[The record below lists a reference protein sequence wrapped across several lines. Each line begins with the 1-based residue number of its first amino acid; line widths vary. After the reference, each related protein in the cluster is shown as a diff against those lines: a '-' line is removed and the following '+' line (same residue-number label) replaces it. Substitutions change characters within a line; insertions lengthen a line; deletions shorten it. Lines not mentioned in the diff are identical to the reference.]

1 MKKIKLF
8 DYQEDMVKR
17 VQEAFNHH
25 NAVMVQMPTGT
36 GKTMVLANIVF
47 SFLEKCNHPIW
58 IVAHRRELVSQIK
71 DTLNKFLLNFIFSN
85 HPVPPSKEGSTAFP
99 KPLSPQGTGDVTAR
113 CAEFFESPRP
123 SLAKEGSTSH
133 PSPLSSEERDVTA
146 LRCSEPL
153 RSKVGGPSKVSP
165 DCLSAGALKRA
176 SKVSPDCLCG
186 VNRLAKKEDGTSD
199 ILIEKPSDSSLFTLR
214 SSLIKV
220 VSIQWLSRH
229 YGEMEEKPG
238 LIVIDEAHHA
248 LAETYAEVMNAYP
261 KAKKL
266 GLTATPYRLN
276 GKGFTD
282 LFDTLLCSW
291 SMEKFIAE
299 GRLSLYDYYSIK
311 PDSADQL
318 LIDSLQKRG
327 ADGDY
332 QQKELNEVMDVKPSL
347 ERLCLTIKEYVP
359 GKKGIVYAISIQ
371 HAEHIAEFYREN
383 GIKAVAISSKT
394 PSSLRKELIERFK
407 SSNTSQYFSNHPVPP
422 SKEGVSKITPSIFT
436 IKEGDFSK
444 THPSS
449 LTLKGG
455 STAFPKPLF
464 NSLYDPFG
472 SPSRGQKPQGTG
484 DVTALRCSEPLRSKV
499 GGASKPSPE
508 CLSASALK
516 EAAECLP
523 ECLPECLSA
532 SASKEAA
539 ECLSV
544 GASKEAASSTS
555 SLNSASNTSDEIEVL
570 VSVDLFSE
578 GFDCPDVEFIQLA
591 RPTLSLAKY
600 MQMVGR
606 GLRVTEGKEY
616 CVILDNVGL
625 YKRFGLPSVDRDW
638 QSMFEG
644 RTSLED
650 ILQEACMQV
659 NSHNCRMD
667 VLMDGDEEMM
677 KIINHERQQQIIMD
691 TYGYQIV
698 EDEKGLKGIKDKD
711 GKMILECQYKKID
724 VTNDGFAYC
733 YIRKKV
739 GRKEWIDLR
748 NRLWFA
754 NKPQSVK
761 LMGIDFSTEDGKKL
775 YPRILSKYI
784 DEKTYLTVKT
794 LELQVGTGL
803 SWKHRFIP
811 WDEPNKVYLYKE
823 GEGNSRLYIDE
834 NEQYYVQ
841 KNIGSQLEKVD
852 SREELAGV
860 AQRDKEER
868 KESLEKLKNSY
879 KHYEYYPVDNL
890 YPVKKYLGTAKDTI
904 TIEKDGIWHVE
915 DAQVNESYWVDPVTY
930 RKHYTRPVLF
940 KRGYLNIL
948 REGDW
953 CYVRNIPGLRNRPLR
968 QWEIVADDNL
978 CVINNKYLIE
988 KSEPDQWYKICRR
1001 TDDFT
1006 YFSVLACY
1014 YESELIKDDTEIQIT
1029 QFDGEGL
1036 KMIQEGM
1043 PYTPLVIKTRK
1054 RRRW

>member
-1 MKKIKLF
+1 MKNDIQLF

-17 VQEAFNHH
+17 VQEAFRHH
-25 NAVMVQMPTGT
+25 DSVMVQMPTGT
-36 GKTMVLANIVF
+36 GKTYLLAALVGL
-47 SFLEKCNHPIW
+47 FLKEEVW
-58 IVAHRRELVSQIK
+58 VVAHRRELVSQIK
-71 DTLNKFLLNFIFSN
+71 DTLEKFFS
-85 HPVPPSKEGSTAFP
+85 
-99 KPLSPQGTGDVTAR
+99 
-113 CAEFFESPRP
+113 
-123 SLAKEGSTSH
+123 SLKSTS
-133 PSPLSSEERDVTA
+133 
-146 LRCSEPL
+146 
-153 RSKVGGPSKVSP
+153 
-165 DCLSAGALKRA
+165 
-176 SKVSPDCLCG
+176 
-186 VNRLAKKEDGTSD
+186 
-199 ILIEKPSDSSLFTLR
+199 
-214 SSLIKV
+214 IKV
-220 VSIQWLSRH
+220 ISIQWLSRH

-291 SMEKFIAE
+291 SMERFIAE

-311 PDSADQL
+311 PDSAAQL
-318 LIDSLQKRG
+318 QIDSLQKRG

-347 ERLCLTIKEYVP
+347 KRLCLTIKEYVP

-394 PSSLRKELIERFK
+394 PLAERQELIERFK
-407 SSNTSQYFSNHPVPP
+407 A
-422 SKEGVSKITPSIFT
+422 
-436 IKEGDFSK
+436 
-444 THPSS
+444 SS
-449 LTLKGG
+449 LL
-455 STAFPKPLF
+455 
-464 NSLYDPFG
+464 
-472 SPSRGQKPQGTG
+472 
-484 DVTALRCSEPLRSKV
+484 
-499 GGASKPSPE
+499 
-508 CLSASALK
+508 
-516 EAAECLP
+516 
-523 ECLPECLSA
+523 
-532 SASKEAA
+532 
-539 ECLSV
+539 
-544 GASKEAASSTS
+544 S
-555 SLNSASNTSDEIEVL
+555 SLNSTSDEIEVL

-606 GLRVTEGKEY
+606 GLRVAEGKEY

-659 NSHNCRMD
+659 NGHNCRMD
-667 VLMDGDEEMM
+667 LMMDGDEEMM
-677 KIINHERQQQIIMD
+677 KIISHEHQQRMIID
-691 TYGYQIV
+691 SYGYQIV

-711 GKMILECQYKKID
+711 GKMILDCQYKKIE

-761 LMGIDFSTEDGKKL
+761 LMGIDFCTEDGKKL
-775 YPRILSKYI
+775 YPRIQSKYI

-803 SWKHRFIP
+803 SWKQRFIP
-811 WDEPNKVYLYKE
+811 WDEPNKVYMFKA
-823 GEGNSRLYIDE
+823 GEGNARLYVDE
-834 NEQYYVQ
+834 DEQYYVQ
-841 KNIGSQLEKVD
+841 KNIGSHLEKVD
-852 SREELAGV
+852 SREELAELAELAEF
-860 AQRDKEER
+860 AQKDKEER
-868 KESLEKLKNSY
+868 EKDLEKLKKSC
-879 KHYEYYPVDNL
+879 HD
-890 YPVKKYLGTAKDTI
+890 
-904 TIEKDGIWHVE
+904 
-915 DAQVNESYWVDPVTY
+915 
-930 RKHYTRPVLF
+930 TRPVLF
-940 KRGYLNIL
+940 RRGYLNIL
-948 REGDW
+948 KEGDW
-953 CYVRNIPGLRNRPLR
+953 CFVRNIPGLRNRPLR

-978 CVINNKYLIE
+978 CVIKNTYLIE

-1001 TDDFT
+1001 TDDFS

-1014 YESELIKDDTEIQIT
+1014 YESELIMDDTEIQIT

-1036 KMIQEGM
+1036 KMTQEGM
-1043 PYTPLVIKTRK
+1043 PYTPIVIKTRK
-1054 RRRW
+1054 RRRWL

>member
-1 MKKIKLF
+1 MTMKKIKLF
-8 DYQEDMVKR
+8 DYQEDMVMR
-17 VQEAFNHH
+17 VQEAFKHH
-25 NAVMVQMPTGT
+25 DSVMVQMPTGT
-36 GKTMVLANIVF
+36 GKTYLLAALVGL
-47 SFLEKCNHPIW
+47 FLKEEVW
-58 IVAHRRELVSQIK
+58 VVAHRRELVSQIK
-71 DTLNKFLLNFIFSN
+71 DTLEKFFS
-85 HPVPPSKEGSTAFP
+85 
-99 KPLSPQGTGDVTAR
+99 
-113 CAEFFESPRP
+113 
-123 SLAKEGSTSH
+123 SLKSTS
-133 PSPLSSEERDVTA
+133 
-146 LRCSEPL
+146 
-153 RSKVGGPSKVSP
+153 
-165 DCLSAGALKRA
+165 
-176 SKVSPDCLCG
+176 
-186 VNRLAKKEDGTSD
+186 
-199 ILIEKPSDSSLFTLR
+199 
-214 SSLIKV
+214 IKV
-220 VSIQWLSRH
+220 ISIQWLSRH

-291 SMEKFIAE
+291 SMERFIAE

-311 PDSADQL
+311 PDSAAQL
-318 LIDSLQKRG
+318 QIDSLQKRG

-347 ERLCLTIKEYVP
+347 KRLCLTFKEYVP

-394 PSSLRKELIERFK
+394 PLAERQELIERFK
-407 SSNTSQYFSNHPVPP
+407 A
-422 SKEGVSKITPSIFT
+422 
-436 IKEGDFSK
+436 
-444 THPSS
+444 SS
-449 LTLKGG
+449 LL
-455 STAFPKPLF
+455 
-464 NSLYDPFG
+464 
-472 SPSRGQKPQGTG
+472 
-484 DVTALRCSEPLRSKV
+484 
-499 GGASKPSPE
+499 
-508 CLSASALK
+508 
-516 EAAECLP
+516 
-523 ECLPECLSA
+523 
-532 SASKEAA
+532 
-539 ECLSV
+539 
-544 GASKEAASSTS
+544 S
-555 SLNSASNTSDEIEVL
+555 SLNSTSDEIEVL

-606 GLRVTEGKEY
+606 GLRVAEGKEY

-659 NSHNCRMD
+659 NSHNCRVD

-677 KIINHERQQQIIMD
+677 KIINHDCQQQMIRD

-711 GKMILECQYKKID
+711 GKMILECQYKKIE

-761 LMGIDFSTEDGKKL
+761 LMGIDFCTEDGKKL

-803 SWKHRFIP
+803 SWKQRFIP
-811 WDEPNKVYLYKE
+811 WDEPNKVYMFKA
-823 GEGNSRLYIDE
+823 GEGNARLYVDE
-834 NEQYYVQ
+834 DEQYYVQ
-841 KNIGSQLEKVD
+841 KNIGSHLEKVD
-852 SREELAGV
+852 SREELAELAELAEF
-860 AQRDKEER
+860 AQKDKEER
-868 KESLEKLKNSY
+868 EKDLEKLKKSC
-879 KHYEYYPVDNL
+879 H
-890 YPVKKYLGTAKDTI
+890 DTR
-904 TIEKDGIWHVE
+904 
-915 DAQVNESYWVDPVTY
+915 S
-930 RKHYTRPVLF
+930 VLF
-940 KRGYLNIL
+940 RRGYLNIL
-948 REGDW
+948 KEGDW
-953 CYVRNIPGLRNRPLR
+953 CFVRNIPGLRNRPLR

-978 CVINNKYLIE
+978 CVIKNTYLIE

-1001 TDDFT
+1001 TDDFS

-1014 YESELIKDDTEIQIT
+1014 YESELIMDDTEIQIT

-1036 KMIQEGM
+1036 KMTQEGM
-1043 PYTPLVIKTRK
+1043 PYTPIVIKTRK

>member
-1 MKKIKLF
+1 MTKDIQLF

-17 VQEAFNHH
+17 VQEAFRHH
-25 NAVMVQMPTGT
+25 DSVMVQMPTGT
-36 GKTMVLANIVF
+36 GKTYLLAALVGL
-47 SFLEKCNHPIW
+47 FLKEEVW
-58 IVAHRRELVSQIK
+58 VVAHRRELVSQIK
-71 DTLNKFLLNFIFSN
+71 DTLEKFFS
-85 HPVPPSKEGSTAFP
+85 
-99 KPLSPQGTGDVTAR
+99 
-113 CAEFFESPRP
+113 
-123 SLAKEGSTSH
+123 SLKSTS
-133 PSPLSSEERDVTA
+133 
-146 LRCSEPL
+146 
-153 RSKVGGPSKVSP
+153 
-165 DCLSAGALKRA
+165 
-176 SKVSPDCLCG
+176 
-186 VNRLAKKEDGTSD
+186 
-199 ILIEKPSDSSLFTLR
+199 
-214 SSLIKV
+214 IKV
-220 VSIQWLSRH
+220 ISIQWLSRH

-291 SMEKFIAE
+291 SMERFIAE
-299 GRLSLYDYYSIK
+299 ERLSLYDYYSIK
-311 PDSADQL
+311 PDSAAQL
-318 LIDSLQKRG
+318 QIDSLQKRG

-394 PSSLRKELIERFK
+394 PLAERQELIERFK
-407 SSNTSQYFSNHPVPP
+407 A
-422 SKEGVSKITPSIFT
+422 
-436 IKEGDFSK
+436 
-444 THPSS
+444 SS
-449 LTLKGG
+449 LL
-455 STAFPKPLF
+455 
-464 NSLYDPFG
+464 
-472 SPSRGQKPQGTG
+472 
-484 DVTALRCSEPLRSKV
+484 
-499 GGASKPSPE
+499 
-508 CLSASALK
+508 
-516 EAAECLP
+516 
-523 ECLPECLSA
+523 
-532 SASKEAA
+532 
-539 ECLSV
+539 
-544 GASKEAASSTS
+544 S
-555 SLNSASNTSDEIEVL
+555 SLNSTSDEIEVL

-606 GLRVTEGKEY
+606 GLRVAEGKDY

-659 NSHNCRMD
+659 NGHNCRMD
-667 VLMDGDEEMM
+667 LMMDGDEEMM
-677 KIINHERQQQIIMD
+677 KIISHEHQQRMIID
-691 TYGYQIV
+691 SYGYQIV

-711 GKMILECQYKKID
+711 GKMILDCQYKKIE

-761 LMGIDFSTEDGKKL
+761 LMGIDFCTEDGKKL
-775 YPRILSKYI
+775 YPRIQSKYI

-803 SWKHRFIP
+803 SWKQRFIP
-811 WDEPNKVYLYKE
+811 WDEPNKVYMFKA
-823 GEGNSRLYIDE
+823 GEGNARLYVDE
-834 NEQYYVQ
+834 DEQYYVQ
-841 KNIGSQLEKVD
+841 KNIGSHLEKVD
-852 SREELAGV
+852 SREELAELAELAEF
-860 AQRDKEER
+860 AQKDKEER
-868 KESLEKLKNSY
+868 EKDLEKLKKSC
-879 KHYEYYPVDNL
+879 H
-890 YPVKKYLGTAKDTI
+890 DTR
-904 TIEKDGIWHVE
+904 
-915 DAQVNESYWVDPVTY
+915 S
-930 RKHYTRPVLF
+930 VLF
-940 KRGYLNIL
+940 RRGYLNIL
-948 REGDW
+948 KEGDW
-953 CYVRNIPGLRNRPLR
+953 CFVRNIPGLRNRPLR

-978 CVINNKYLIE
+978 CVIKNTYLIE

-1001 TDDFT
+1001 TDDFS

-1014 YESELIKDDTEIQIT
+1014 YESELIMDDTEIQIT

-1036 KMIQEGM
+1036 KMTQEGM
-1043 PYTPLVIKTRK
+1043 PYTPIVIKTRK

>member
-1 MKKIKLF
+1 MLFEMTMKKIKLF

-17 VQEAFNHH
+17 VQEAFKHH
-25 NAVMVQMPTGT
+25 DAVMVQMPTGT

-47 SFLEKCNHPIW
+47 SFLEKSNNPIW

-71 DTLNKFLLNFIFSN
+71 GTLNKSLLIFSN
-85 HPVPPSKEGSTAFP
+85 HPVPLSKEG
-99 KPLSPQGTGDVTAR
+99 LSKIT
-113 CAEFFESPRP
+113 P
-123 SLAKEGSTSH
+123 SLFTIKEGSTSH
-133 PSPLSSEERDVTA
+133 PAPLTLRGEGGNRPT
-146 LRCSEPL
+146 RCSEPL

-165 DCLSAGALKRA
+165 DCAGWDRLGATCLHLAERVGDGLGATSASSVNPA
-176 SKVSPDCLCG
+176 SDMMP
-186 VNRLAKKEDGTSD
+186 
-199 ILIEKPSDSSLFTLR
+199 
-214 SSLIKV
+214 IKV
-220 VSIQWLSRH
+220 MSIQWLSKH
-229 YGEMEEKPG
+229 YREMEEKPG

-311 PDSADQL
+311 PDSAAQL

-347 ERLCLTIKEYVP
+347 EMLCLTIKKYVP

-394 PSSLRKELIERFK
+394 PLAERQELIERFK
-407 SSNTSQYFSNHPVPP
+407 SS
-422 SKEGVSKITPSIFT
+422 
-436 IKEGDFSK
+436 
-444 THPSS
+444 S
-449 LTLKGG
+449 L
-455 STAFPKPLF
+455 S
-464 NSLYDPFG
+464 
-472 SPSRGQKPQGTG
+472 
-484 DVTALRCSEPLRSKV
+484 
-499 GGASKPSPE
+499 
-508 CLSASALK
+508 
-516 EAAECLP
+516 
-523 ECLPECLSA
+523 
-532 SASKEAA
+532 
-539 ECLSV
+539 
-544 GASKEAASSTS
+544 S
-555 SLNSASNTSDEIEVL
+555 SLNSSSDDIEVL

-606 GLRVTEGKEY
+606 GLRVAEGKEY

-667 VLMDGDEEMM
+667 LVMDGDEEMM
-677 KIINHERQQQIIMD
+677 KIINHERQQQMIMD

-698 EDEKGLKGIKDKD
+698 EDEKGLKGIKDKE
-711 GKMILECQYKKID
+711 GKMILECQYKKIE

-761 LMGIDFSTEDGKKL
+761 LMGIDFCTEDGKKL
-775 YPRILSKYI
+775 YPRIQSKYI

-811 WDEPNKVYLYKE
+811 WDEPNKVYMCQERKDR
-823 GEGNSRLYIDE
+823 SRLYVDE
-834 NEQYYVQ
+834 NKQYFVQ
-841 KNIGSQLEKVD
+841 KNIGSQLVEVNSPEGLAKFAEKD
-852 SREELAGV
+852 KQERENDAET
-860 AQRDKEER
+860 
-868 KESLEKLKNSY
+868 LKNAY
-879 KHYEYYPVDNL
+879 PHYEFYPVDK
-890 YPVKKYLGTAKDTI
+890 VKFHMQIHRNNKCENKI
-904 TIEKDGIWHVE
+904 RIEKDGIWHVE
-915 DAQVNESYWVDPVTY
+915 DDWYHESYWVDPITH

-948 REGDW
+948 KEGDW

-968 QWEIVADDNL
+968 QWEIVADDNI

-1006 YFSVLACY
+1006 YFSVLACF
-1014 YESELIKDDTEIQIT
+1014 YESEHIKDDTEIQIT

-1036 KMIQEGM
+1036 KMTQEGF
-1043 PYTPLVIKTRK
+1043 PYTPLVIKTYK
-1054 RRRW
+1054 RSRWL

>member
-1 MKKIKLF
+1 MLFEMTMKKIKLF

-17 VQEAFNHH
+17 VQEAFKHH
-25 NAVMVQMPTGT
+25 DAVMVQMPTGT
-36 GKTMVLANIVF
+36 GKTYLLAALVGL
-47 SFLEKCNHPIW
+47 FLKEEVW
-58 IVAHRRELVSQIK
+58 VVAHRRELVSQIK
-71 DTLNKFLLNFIFSN
+71 DTL
-85 HPVPPSKEGSTAFP
+85 E
-99 KPLSPQGTGDVTAR
+99 R
-113 CAEFFESPRP
+113 FF
-123 SLAKEGSTSH
+123 
-133 PSPLSSEERDVTA
+133 
-146 LRCSEPL
+146 
-153 RSKVGGPSKVSP
+153 
-165 DCLSAGALKRA
+165 
-176 SKVSPDCLCG
+176 
-186 VNRLAKKEDGTSD
+186 
-199 ILIEKPSDSSLFTLR
+199 SSLKTT
-214 SSLIKV
+214 SIKV
-220 VSIQWLSRH
+220 TSIQWLSKH
-229 YGEMEEKPG
+229 YREMEEKPG

-394 PSSLRKELIERFK
+394 PLAERQELIERFK
-407 SSNTSQYFSNHPVPP
+407 ASSFSSFSEKTVE
-422 SKEGVSKITPSIFT
+422 SSKITPSLFT
-436 IKEGDFSK
+436 IKEDFSK
-444 THPSS
+444 ITPS
-449 LTLKGG
+449 LFTLKEG
-455 STAFPKPLF
+455 STAFPKPL
-464 NSLYDPFG
+464 S
-472 SPSRGQKPQGTG
+472 PQGTG
-484 DVTALRCSEPLRSKV
+484 DVTAPPRCSEPLRSKV
-499 GGASKPSPE
+499 GGPSKVSPDCAGWDRLDDT
-508 CLSASALK
+508 CLQPAGGLGDHLGDRAGDGLGATCLR
-516 EAAECLP
+516 AADRV
-523 ECLPECLSA
+523 A
-532 SASKEAA
+532 D
-539 ECLSV
+539 
-544 GASKEAASSTS
+544 
-555 SLNSASNTSDEIEVL
+555 DEIEVL

-606 GLRVTEGKEY
+606 GLRVAEGKEY

-667 VLMDGDEEMM
+667 LMMDGDEVMM
-677 KIINHERQQQIIMD
+677 KIINHECQQQMIMD

-711 GKMILECQYKKID
+711 GKMILECQYKKIE

-761 LMGIDFSTEDGKKL
+761 LMGIDFCTEDGKKL
-775 YPRILSKYI
+775 YPRIQSKYI
-784 DEKTYLTVKT
+784 DDKTYLTVKT
-794 LELQVGTGL
+794 LQLQVGTGL
-803 SWKHRFIP
+803 SWKHRFVS
-811 WDEPNKVYLYKE
+811 WDDPNKVYMYKE

-852 SREELAGV
+852 SREELAEF
-860 AQRDKEER
+860 AQKDKEER
-868 KESLEKLKNSY
+868 EEGLEKLKNSY
-879 KHYEYYPVDNL
+879 KNYEYYPVDHL
-890 YPVKKYLGTAKDTI
+890 YPIKKYLGTAKDKI
-904 TIEKDGIWHVE
+904 KIEKDGIWHVE
-915 DAQVNESYWVDPVTY
+915 DAQANESFWVDPITH

-940 KRGYLNIL
+940 KRGYLNII

-953 CYVRNIPGLRNRPLR
+953 CYVRNIPGLMNRPLR
-968 QWEIVADDNL
+968 QWEIVVDDNI

-1014 YESELIKDDTEIQIT
+1014 YESEYIKDDTEIQIT

-1036 KMIQEGM
+1036 KMTQEGFT
-1043 PYTPLVIKTRK
+1043 YTPLVIKTYK
-1054 RRRW
+1054 RNRW

>member
-1 MKKIKLF
+1 MKNDIQLF

-17 VQEAFNHH
+17 VQEAFRHH
-25 NAVMVQMPTGT
+25 DSVMVQMPTGT

-47 SFLEKCNHPIW
+47 SFLEKCNNPIW

-71 DTLNKFLLNFIFSN
+71 NTLNKSLFIFSKT
-85 HPVPPSKEGSTAFP
+85 HPSSLTLKGGSTAFP
-99 KPLSPQGTGDVTAR
+99 KPLSPQGTGDVTA
-113 CAEFFESPRP
+113 
-123 SLAKEGSTSH
+123 
-133 PSPLSSEERDVTA
+133 

-153 RSKVGGPSKVSP
+153 RSKVGGASKPSP
-165 DCLSAGALKRA
+165 DCLSASASKEA
-176 SKVSPDCLCG
+176 SKVSPECLSAG
-186 VNRLAKKEDGTSD
+186 A
-199 ILIEKPSDSSLFTLR
+199 
-214 SSLIKV
+214 LIKV
-220 VSIQWLSRH
+220 ISIQWLSRH

-291 SMEKFIAE
+291 SMERFIVE

-311 PDSADQL
+311 PDSAAQL

-394 PSSLRKELIERFK
+394 PLAERQELIERFK
-407 SSNTSQYFSNHPVPP
+407 A
-422 SKEGVSKITPSIFT
+422 
-436 IKEGDFSK
+436 
-444 THPSS
+444 SS
-449 LTLKGG
+449 LL
-455 STAFPKPLF
+455 
-464 NSLYDPFG
+464 
-472 SPSRGQKPQGTG
+472 
-484 DVTALRCSEPLRSKV
+484 
-499 GGASKPSPE
+499 
-508 CLSASALK
+508 
-516 EAAECLP
+516 
-523 ECLPECLSA
+523 
-532 SASKEAA
+532 
-539 ECLSV
+539 
-544 GASKEAASSTS
+544 S
-555 SLNSASNTSDEIEVL
+555 SLNSTSDEIEVL

-606 GLRVTEGKEY
+606 GLRVAAGKDY

-659 NSHNCRMD
+659 NGHNCRMD
-667 VLMDGDEEMM
+667 LMMDGDEEMM
-677 KIINHERQQQIIMD
+677 KIISHERQQRMIMVS
-691 TYGYQIV
+691 YGYQIV

-711 GKMILECQYKKID
+711 GKMILDCQYKKIE

-761 LMGIDFSTEDGKKL
+761 LMGIDFCTEDGKKL
-775 YPRILSKYI
+775 YPRIQSKYI

-803 SWKHRFIP
+803 SWKQRFIP
-811 WDEPNKVYLYKE
+811 WDEPNKVYMFKA
-823 GEGNSRLYIDE
+823 GEGNARLYVDE
-834 NEQYYVQ
+834 DEQYYVQ
-841 KNIGSQLEKVD
+841 KNIGSHLEKVD
-852 SREELAGV
+852 SREELAELAELAEF
-860 AQRDKEER
+860 AQKDKEER
-868 KESLEKLKNSY
+868 EEDLEKLKKSC
-879 KHYEYYPVDNL
+879 HD
-890 YPVKKYLGTAKDTI
+890 
-904 TIEKDGIWHVE
+904 
-915 DAQVNESYWVDPVTY
+915 
-930 RKHYTRPVLF
+930 TRPVLF
-940 KRGYLNIL
+940 RRGYLNIL
-948 REGDW
+948 KEGDW
-953 CYVRNIPGLRNRPLR
+953 CFVRNIPGLRNRPLR
-968 QWEIVADDNL
+968 QWEIVADDNI
-978 CVINNKYLIE
+978 CVIKNTYLIE

-1001 TDDFT
+1001 TDDFS

-1014 YESELIKDDTEIQIT
+1014 YESELIMDDTEIQIT
-1029 QFDGEGL
+1029 QFDGEGV
-1036 KMIQEGM
+1036 KMTQEGM
-1043 PYTPLVIKTRK
+1043 PYTPIVIKTRK
-1054 RRRW
+1054 RRRWL

>member
-1 MKKIKLF
+1 MLFEMTMKKIKLF

-17 VQEAFNHH
+17 VQEAFKHH
-25 NAVMVQMPTGT
+25 DAVMVQMPTGT

-47 SFLEKCNHPIW
+47 SFLEKCNNPIW

-71 DTLNKFLLNFIFSN
+71 ETIFSN
-85 HPVPPSKEGSTAFP
+85 HPVPPSKEGST
-99 KPLSPQGTGDVTAR
+99 
-113 CAEFFESPRP
+113 
-123 SLAKEGSTSH
+123 ST
-133 PSPLSSEERDVTA
+133 PSPSSSEGGDVTA

-153 RSKVGGPSKVSP
+153 RSKVGGASKPSP
-165 DCLSAGALKRA
+165 DCLSAGAL
-176 SKVSPDCLCG
+176 
-186 VNRLAKKEDGTSD
+186 
-199 ILIEKPSDSSLFTLR
+199 
-214 SSLIKV
+214 IKV
-220 VSIQWLSRH
+220 TSIQWLSRH
-229 YGEMEEKPG
+229 YREIKEKPS

-248 LAETYAEVMNAYP
+248 LAETYAEVMNAFP
-261 KAKKL
+261 KAKKM
-266 GLTATPYRLN
+266 GLTATPYRMN

-282 LFDTLLCSW
+282 LFEMLLCSW
-291 SMEKFIAE
+291 NMERFIAE

-332 QQKELNEVMDVKPSL
+332 QQKELNKVMDVRPSL
-347 ERLCLTIKEYVP
+347 ERLYLTIKQYVP

-407 SSNTSQYFSNHPVPP
+407 ASNTSQNLSFSNHPVPL
-422 SKEGVSKITPSIFT
+422 SKEGISSKITPSLFT
-436 IKEGDFSK
+436 LKEGS
-444 THPSS
+444 TSHPGP
-449 LTLKGG
+449 LTLRGEG
-455 STAFPKPLF
+455 ETA
-464 NSLYDPFG
+464 
-472 SPSRGQKPQGTG
+472 PSCR
-484 DVTALRCSEPLRSKV
+484 SEPLRSKD
-499 GGASKPSPE
+499 GGASKPSPD
-508 CLSASALK
+508 CAGWDRLGMS
-516 EAAECLP
+516 
-523 ECLPECLSA
+523 
-532 SASKEAA
+532 
-539 ECLSV
+539 
-544 GASKEAASSTS
+544 GASKPSPDCLCGVNRLDCSLASDDS
-555 SLNSASNTSDEIEVL
+555 IEVL

-606 GLRVTEGKEY
+606 GLRVAEGKAY

-667 VLMDGDEEMM
+667 VLMDGDEKMM
-677 KIINHERQQQIIMD
+677 KIISHERQQQMIMD

-711 GKMILECQYKKID
+711 GKMILECQYKKIE

-733 YIRKKV
+733 YVRKKV

-748 NRLWFA
+748 NRSWFA

-803 SWKHRFIP
+803 SWKHRLIP
-811 WDEPNKVYLYKE
+811 WDEPNKVYMYKE
-823 GEGNSRLYIDE
+823 GEGNARLYVDE
-834 NEQYYVQ
+834 NEQYFVQ
-841 KNIGSQLEKVD
+841 KNIGCQLEKVD
-852 SREELAGV
+852 SREELAEF
-860 AQRDKEER
+860 AKKDKEER
-868 KESLEKLKNSY
+868 KEGLEKLKNSY
-879 KHYEYYPVDNL
+879 KLYEYYPVDNF
-890 YPVKKYLGTAKDTI
+890 YPIKKYLGTAKDNI
-904 TIEKDGIWHVE
+904 RIEKDGIWHVE
-915 DAQVNESYWVDPVTY
+915 DAQSNESFWVDPITH

-948 REGDW
+948 KEGDW
-953 CYVRNIPGLRNRPLR
+953 CYVRNIQRLMNRPLR
-968 QWEIVADDNL
+968 QWEIVADDNI
-978 CVINNKYLIE
+978 CVINNTYLIE

-1036 KMIQEGM
+1036 KMTQGGF
-1043 PYTPLVIKTRK
+1043 PYTPIVIKTRK
-1054 RRRW
+1054 RSRW

>member
-1 MKKIKLF
+1 MTKDIQLF

-17 VQEAFNHH
+17 VQEAFRRHDS
-25 NAVMVQMPTGT
+25 VMVQMPTGT
-36 GKTMVLANIVF
+36 GKTHVLAAIVGL
-47 SFLEKCNHPIW
+47 FLKKNVCV
-58 IVAHRRELVSQIK
+58 VAHRRELVSQIK
-71 DTLNKFLLNFIFSN
+71 DTLARF
-85 HPVPPSKEGSTAFP
+85 FP
-99 KPLSPQGTGDVTAR
+99 DLDPEKIQVT
-113 CAEFFESPRP
+113 
-123 SLAKEGSTSH
+123 
-133 PSPLSSEERDVTA
+133 
-146 LRCSEPL
+146 
-153 RSKVGGPSKVSP
+153 
-165 DCLSAGALKRA
+165 
-176 SKVSPDCLCG
+176 
-186 VNRLAKKEDGTSD
+186 
-199 ILIEKPSDSSLFTLR
+199 
-214 SSLIKV
+214 
-220 VSIQWLSRH
+220 SIQWLSR
-229 YGEMEEKPG
+229 YYREIKEKPS

-248 LAETYAEVMNAYP
+248 LAETYAEVLNAYP
-261 KAKKL
+261 KAKKM
-266 GLTATPYRLN
+266 GLTATPYRMN

-282 LFDTLLCSW
+282 LFDALLCSW
-291 SMEKFIAE
+291 SMERFIAK

-332 QQKELNEVMDVKPSL
+332 QQKELNEVMDVRPSL

-407 SSNTSQYFSNHPVPP
+407 KTNASLSF
-422 SKEGVSKITPSIFT
+422 SKITPSLF
-436 IKEGDFSK
+436 
-444 THPSS
+444 
-449 LTLKGG
+449 TLKEG
-455 STAFPKPLF
+455 STAFPKPL
-464 NSLYDPFG
+464 S
-472 SPSRGQKPQGTG
+472 PQGTG
-484 DVTALRCSEPLRSKV
+484 DVTAPTRRSEPLRSKD
-499 GGASKPSPE
+499 GGPSKVSPDCAGWDRLGAT
-508 CLSASALK
+508 CLHP
-516 EAAECLP
+516 AE
-523 ECLPECLSA
+523 
-532 SASKEAA
+532 KVA
-539 ECLSV
+539 E
-544 GASKEAASSTS
+544 
-555 SLNSASNTSDEIEVL
+555 NEIEVL

-606 GLRVTEGKEY
+606 GLRVAEGKEY

-667 VLMDGDEEMM
+667 VLMDGDEDMM
-677 KIINHERQQQIIMD
+677 KIISHERQQRMIMD
-691 TYGYQIV
+691 SYGYKIV
-698 EDEKGLKGIKDKD
+698 EEEKGLKGIKDKE
-711 GKMILECQYKKID
+711 GKMILECQYKKIE
-724 VTNDGFAYC
+724 VNNDGFAYC

-811 WDEPNKVYLYKE
+811 WDEPNKVYIYKE
-823 GEGNSRLYIDE
+823 GEGNARLYVDE
-834 NEQYYVQ
+834 NEQYFVQ

-852 SREELAGV
+852 SREELAEF
-860 AQRDKEER
+860 AKKDKEER
-868 KESLEKLKNSY
+868 KEDLEKLKNSY
-879 KHYEYYPVDNL
+879 KLYEYYPVDNF
-890 YPVKKYLGTAKDTI
+890 YPIKKYLGTAKDNI
-904 TIEKDGIWHVE
+904 RIEKDGIWHVD
-915 DAQVNESYWVDPVTY
+915 DAQSNESFWVDPITH

-948 REGDW
+948 KEGDW
-953 CYVRNIPGLRNRPLR
+953 CYVRNIQRLMNRPLR
-968 QWEIVADDNL
+968 QWEIVADDNI
-978 CVINNKYLIE
+978 CVINNMYLIE

-1036 KMIQEGM
+1036 KMTQEGF
-1043 PYTPLVIKTRK
+1043 PYTPIVIKTRK
-1054 RRRW
+1054 RSRWW

>member
-1 MKKIKLF
+1 MLFEMTMKKIKLF

-17 VQEAFNHH
+17 VQEAFRHH
-25 NAVMVQMPTGT
+25 DSVMVQMPTGT
-36 GKTMVLANIVF
+36 GKTHVLAAIVEMY
-47 SFLEKCNHPIW
+47 LKKNVW
-58 IVAHRRELVSQIK
+58 VVAHRRELVSQIK
-71 DTLNKFLLNFIFSN
+71 DTLARF
-85 HPVPPSKEGSTAFP
+85 FP
-99 KPLSPQGTGDVTAR
+99 DLDPEEIQVT
-113 CAEFFESPRP
+113 
-123 SLAKEGSTSH
+123 
-133 PSPLSSEERDVTA
+133 
-146 LRCSEPL
+146 
-153 RSKVGGPSKVSP
+153 
-165 DCLSAGALKRA
+165 
-176 SKVSPDCLCG
+176 
-186 VNRLAKKEDGTSD
+186 
-199 ILIEKPSDSSLFTLR
+199 
-214 SSLIKV
+214 
-220 VSIQWLSRH
+220 SIQWLSRH
-229 YGEMEEKPG
+229 YREIKEKPS

-248 LAETYAEVMNAYP
+248 LAETYAEVMNTYP

-266 GLTATPYRLN
+266 GLTATPYRMN

-282 LFDTLLCSW
+282 LFDVLLCSW
-291 SMEKFIAE
+291 NMERFIAE

-332 QQKELNEVMDVKPSL
+332 QQKELNKVMDVRPSL
-347 ERLCLTIKEYVP
+347 ERLCLTIKQYVP
-359 GKKGIVYAISIQ
+359 EKKGIVYAISIQ

-394 PSSLRKELIERFK
+394 PLAERKKLIGNFKRTHIQSLS
-407 SSNTSQYFSNHPVPP
+407 SSNTNLSN
-422 SKEGVSKITPSIFT
+422 ITNI
-436 IKEGDFSK
+436 
-444 THPSS
+444 
-449 LTLKGG
+449 
-455 STAFPKPLF
+455 
-464 NSLYDPFG
+464 
-472 SPSRGQKPQGTG
+472 
-484 DVTALRCSEPLRSKV
+484 
-499 GGASKPSPE
+499 
-508 CLSASALK
+508 
-516 EAAECLP
+516 
-523 ECLPECLSA
+523 
-532 SASKEAA
+532 
-539 ECLSV
+539 
-544 GASKEAASSTS
+544 
-555 SLNSASNTSDEIEVL
+555 SDDIDVL

-606 GLRVTEGKEY
+606 GLRVAEAKAY
-616 CVILDNVGL
+616 SVILDNVGL

-650 ILQEACMQV
+650 VLQETCMQV

-667 VLMDGDEEMM
+667 LVMDGDEEMM
-677 KIINHERQQQIIMD
+677 KIINHERQQQMIMD
-691 TYGYQIV
+691 TYGYSLM
-698 EDEKGLKGIKDKD
+698 ENDKGLLGIKDND
-711 GKMILECQYKKID
+711 GNVILDCIYKKIE

-811 WDEPNKVYLYKE
+811 WDEPNKVYMYKE
-823 GEGNSRLYIDE
+823 GEGNARLYVDE
-834 NEQYYVQ
+834 NEQYFVQ

-852 SREELAGV
+852 SREELAEF
-860 AQRDKEER
+860 AKKDKEER
-868 KESLEKLKNSY
+868 KEGLEKLKNSY
-879 KHYEYYPVDNL
+879 KLYEYYPVDNF
-890 YPVKKYLGTAKDTI
+890 YPIKKYLGTAKDNI
-904 TIEKDGIWHVE
+904 RIEKDGIWHVD
-915 DAQVNESYWVDPVTY
+915 DAQSNESFWVDPITH

-948 REGDW
+948 KEGDW
-953 CYVRNIPGLRNRPLR
+953 CYVRNIPGLVNRPLR
-968 QWEIVADDNL
+968 QWEIVADDNI
-978 CVINNKYLIE
+978 CVINNMYLIE
-988 KSEPDQWYKICRR
+988 KSETDQWYKICRR

-1014 YESELIKDDTEIQIT
+1014 YESELIKDDTGIQIT

-1036 KMIQEGM
+1036 KMTQEGF
-1043 PYTPLVIKTRK
+1043 PYTPIVIKTRK
-1054 RRRW
+1054 RSRWW

>member
-17 VQEAFNHH
+17 VQEAFRHH
-25 NAVMVQMPTGT
+25 DSVMVQMPTGT
-36 GKTMVLANIVF
+36 GKTHVLAAIVEMY
-47 SFLEKCNHPIW
+47 LKKNVW
-58 IVAHRRELVSQIK
+58 VVAHRRELVSQIK
-71 DTLNKFLLNFIFSN
+71 DTLARF
-85 HPVPPSKEGSTAFP
+85 FP
-99 KPLSPQGTGDVTAR
+99 DLDPEKIQVT
-113 CAEFFESPRP
+113 
-123 SLAKEGSTSH
+123 
-133 PSPLSSEERDVTA
+133 
-146 LRCSEPL
+146 
-153 RSKVGGPSKVSP
+153 
-165 DCLSAGALKRA
+165 
-176 SKVSPDCLCG
+176 
-186 VNRLAKKEDGTSD
+186 
-199 ILIEKPSDSSLFTLR
+199 
-214 SSLIKV
+214 
-220 VSIQWLSRH
+220 SIQWLSRH
-229 YGEMEEKPG
+229 YREIKEKPS

-248 LAETYAEVMNAYP
+248 LAETYAEVMNTYP

-266 GLTATPYRLN
+266 GLTATPYRMN

-282 LFDTLLCSW
+282 LFDVLLCSW
-291 SMEKFIAE
+291 NMERFIAE

-332 QQKELNEVMDVKPSL
+332 QQKELNKVMDVRPSL
-347 ERLCLTIKEYVP
+347 ERLCLTIKQYVP
-359 GKKGIVYAISIQ
+359 EKKGIVYAISIQ

-394 PSSLRKELIERFK
+394 PLAERKKLIGNFKRTHIQSLS
-407 SSNTSQYFSNHPVPP
+407 SSNTNLSN
-422 SKEGVSKITPSIFT
+422 ITNI
-436 IKEGDFSK
+436 
-444 THPSS
+444 
-449 LTLKGG
+449 
-455 STAFPKPLF
+455 
-464 NSLYDPFG
+464 
-472 SPSRGQKPQGTG
+472 
-484 DVTALRCSEPLRSKV
+484 
-499 GGASKPSPE
+499 
-508 CLSASALK
+508 
-516 EAAECLP
+516 
-523 ECLPECLSA
+523 
-532 SASKEAA
+532 
-539 ECLSV
+539 
-544 GASKEAASSTS
+544 
-555 SLNSASNTSDEIEVL
+555 SDDIDVL

-606 GLRVTEGKEY
+606 GLRVAEAKAY
-616 CVILDNVGL
+616 SVILDNVGL

-650 ILQEACMQV
+650 VLQETCMQV

-667 VLMDGDEEMM
+667 LVMDGDEEMM
-677 KIINHERQQQIIMD
+677 KIINHERQQQMIMD
-691 TYGYQIV
+691 TYGYSLM
-698 EDEKGLKGIKDKD
+698 ENDKGLLGIKDND
-711 GKMILECQYKKID
+711 GNVILDCIYKKIE

-811 WDEPNKVYLYKE
+811 WDEPNKVYMYKE
-823 GEGNSRLYIDE
+823 GEGNARLYVDE
-834 NEQYYVQ
+834 NEQYFVQ

-852 SREELAGV
+852 SREELAEF
-860 AQRDKEER
+860 AKKDKEER
-868 KESLEKLKNSY
+868 KEGLEKLKNSY
-879 KHYEYYPVDNL
+879 KLYEYYPVDNF
-890 YPVKKYLGTAKDTI
+890 YPIKKYLGTAKDNI
-904 TIEKDGIWHVE
+904 RIEKDGIWHVD
-915 DAQVNESYWVDPVTY
+915 DAQSNESFWVDPITH

-948 REGDW
+948 KEGDW
-953 CYVRNIPGLRNRPLR
+953 CYVRNIPGLVNRPLR
-968 QWEIVADDNL
+968 QWEIVADDNI
-978 CVINNKYLIE
+978 CVINNMYLIE
-988 KSEPDQWYKICRR
+988 KSETDQWYKICRR

-1014 YESELIKDDTEIQIT
+1014 YESELIKDDTGIQIT

-1036 KMIQEGM
+1036 KMTQEGF
-1043 PYTPLVIKTRK
+1043 PYTPIVIKTRK
-1054 RRRW
+1054 RSRWW

>member
-1 MKKIKLF
+1 MKNDIQLF

-17 VQEAFNHH
+17 VQEAFRHH
-25 NAVMVQMPTGT
+25 DSVMVQMPTGT
-36 GKTMVLANIVF
+36 GKTYLLAALVGL
-47 SFLEKCNHPIW
+47 FLKEEVW
-58 IVAHRRELVSQIK
+58 VVAHRRELVSQIK
-71 DTLNKFLLNFIFSN
+71 DTLEKFFS
-85 HPVPPSKEGSTAFP
+85 
-99 KPLSPQGTGDVTAR
+99 
-113 CAEFFESPRP
+113 
-123 SLAKEGSTSH
+123 SLKSTS
-133 PSPLSSEERDVTA
+133 
-146 LRCSEPL
+146 
-153 RSKVGGPSKVSP
+153 
-165 DCLSAGALKRA
+165 
-176 SKVSPDCLCG
+176 
-186 VNRLAKKEDGTSD
+186 
-199 ILIEKPSDSSLFTLR
+199 
-214 SSLIKV
+214 IKV
-220 VSIQWLSRH
+220 ISIQWLSRH

-291 SMEKFIAE
+291 SMERFIVE

-311 PDSADQL
+311 PDSAAQL

-347 ERLCLTIKEYVP
+347 KRLCLTIKEYVP

-371 HAEHIAEFYREN
+371 HAEHIAEYYREN

-394 PSSLRKELIERFK
+394 PLAERQELIERFK
-407 SSNTSQYFSNHPVPP
+407 A
-422 SKEGVSKITPSIFT
+422 
-436 IKEGDFSK
+436 
-444 THPSS
+444 SS
-449 LTLKGG
+449 LL
-455 STAFPKPLF
+455 
-464 NSLYDPFG
+464 
-472 SPSRGQKPQGTG
+472 
-484 DVTALRCSEPLRSKV
+484 
-499 GGASKPSPE
+499 
-508 CLSASALK
+508 
-516 EAAECLP
+516 
-523 ECLPECLSA
+523 
-532 SASKEAA
+532 
-539 ECLSV
+539 
-544 GASKEAASSTS
+544 S
-555 SLNSASNTSDEIEVL
+555 SLNSTSDEIEVL

-606 GLRVTEGKEY
+606 GLRVAAGKDY

-659 NSHNCRMD
+659 NGHNCRMD
-667 VLMDGDEEMM
+667 LMMDGDEEMM
-677 KIINHERQQQIIMD
+677 KIISHERQQRMIMD
-691 TYGYQIV
+691 SYGYQIV

-711 GKMILECQYKKID
+711 GKMILECQYKKIE

-761 LMGIDFSTEDGKKL
+761 LMGIDFCTEDGKKL
-775 YPRILSKYI
+775 YPRIQSKYI

-803 SWKHRFIP
+803 SWKQRFIP
-811 WDEPNKVYLYKE
+811 WDEPNKVYMFKA
-823 GEGNSRLYIDE
+823 GEGNARLYVDE
-834 NEQYYVQ
+834 DEQYYVQ
-841 KNIGSQLEKVD
+841 KNIGSHLEKVD
-852 SREELAGV
+852 SREELAELAELAEF
-860 AQRDKEER
+860 AQKDKEER
-868 KESLEKLKNSY
+868 EKDLEKLKKSC
-879 KHYEYYPVDNL
+879 H
-890 YPVKKYLGTAKDTI
+890 DTR
-904 TIEKDGIWHVE
+904 
-915 DAQVNESYWVDPVTY
+915 S
-930 RKHYTRPVLF
+930 VLF
-940 KRGYLNIL
+940 RRGYLNIL
-948 REGDW
+948 KEGDW
-953 CYVRNIPGLRNRPLR
+953 CFVRNIPGLRNRPLR

-978 CVINNKYLIE
+978 CVIKNTYLIE

-1001 TDDFT
+1001 TDDFS

-1014 YESELIKDDTEIQIT
+1014 YESELIMDDTEIQIT

-1036 KMIQEGM
+1036 KMTQEGM
-1043 PYTPLVIKTRK
+1043 PYTPIVIKTRK

>member
-1 MKKIKLF
+1 MLFEMTMKKIKLF

-17 VQEAFNHH
+17 VQEAFKHH
-25 NAVMVQMPTGT
+25 DAVMVQMPTGT

-47 SFLEKCNHPIW
+47 SFLEKCNNPIW

-71 DTLNKFLLNFIFSN
+71 ETIFSN
-85 HPVPPSKEGSTAFP
+85 HPVPPSKEGST
-99 KPLSPQGTGDVTAR
+99 
-113 CAEFFESPRP
+113 
-123 SLAKEGSTSH
+123 ST
-133 PSPLSSEERDVTA
+133 PSPSSSEGGDVTA

-153 RSKVGGPSKVSP
+153 RSKVGGASKPSP
-165 DCLSAGALKRA
+165 DCLSAGAL
-176 SKVSPDCLCG
+176 
-186 VNRLAKKEDGTSD
+186 
-199 ILIEKPSDSSLFTLR
+199 
-214 SSLIKV
+214 IKV
-220 VSIQWLSRH
+220 TSIQWLSRH
-229 YGEMEEKPG
+229 YREIKEKPS

-248 LAETYAEVMNAYP
+248 LAETYAEVMNAFP
-261 KAKKL
+261 KAKKM
-266 GLTATPYRLN
+266 GLTATPYRMN

-282 LFDTLLCSW
+282 LFEMLLCSW
-291 SMEKFIAE
+291 NMERFIAE

-332 QQKELNEVMDVKPSL
+332 QQKELNKVMDVRPSL
-347 ERLCLTIKEYVP
+347 ERLYLTIKQYVP

-407 SSNTSQYFSNHPVPP
+407 ASNTSQNLSFSNHPVPL
-422 SKEGVSKITPSIFT
+422 SKEGISSKITPSLFT
-436 IKEGDFSK
+436 LKEGISSK
-444 THPSS
+444 ITPSLFTLKEGSTSHPGP
-449 LTLKGG
+449 LTLRGEG
-455 STAFPKPLF
+455 ETA
-464 NSLYDPFG
+464 
-472 SPSRGQKPQGTG
+472 PSCR
-484 DVTALRCSEPLRSKV
+484 SEPLRSKD
-499 GGASKPSPE
+499 GGASKPSPD
-508 CLSASALK
+508 CAGWDRLGMS
-516 EAAECLP
+516 
-523 ECLPECLSA
+523 
-532 SASKEAA
+532 
-539 ECLSV
+539 
-544 GASKEAASSTS
+544 GASKPSPDCLCGVNRLDCSLASDDS
-555 SLNSASNTSDEIEVL
+555 IEVL

-606 GLRVTEGKEY
+606 GLRVAEGKAY

-667 VLMDGDEEMM
+667 VLMDGDEDMM
-677 KIINHERQQQIIMD
+677 KIISHERQQQMIMD

-711 GKMILECQYKKID
+711 GKMILECQYKKIE

-733 YIRKKV
+733 YVRKKV

-748 NRLWFA
+748 NRSWFA

-803 SWKHRFIP
+803 SWKHRLIP
-811 WDEPNKVYLYKE
+811 WDEPNKVYMYKE
-823 GEGNSRLYIDE
+823 GEGNARLYVDE
-834 NEQYYVQ
+834 NEQYFVQ
-841 KNIGSQLEKVD
+841 KNIGCQLEKVD
-852 SREELAGV
+852 SREELAEF
-860 AQRDKEER
+860 AKKDKEER
-868 KESLEKLKNSY
+868 KEGLEKLKNSY
-879 KHYEYYPVDNL
+879 KLYEYYPVDNF
-890 YPVKKYLGTAKDTI
+890 YPIKKYLGTAKDNI
-904 TIEKDGIWHVE
+904 RIEKDGIWHVE
-915 DAQVNESYWVDPVTY
+915 DAQSNESFWVDPITH

-948 REGDW
+948 KEGDW
-953 CYVRNIPGLRNRPLR
+953 CYVRNIQRLMNRPLR
-968 QWEIVADDNL
+968 QWEIVADDNI
-978 CVINNKYLIE
+978 CVINNTYLIE

-1036 KMIQEGM
+1036 KMTQGGF
-1043 PYTPLVIKTRK
+1043 PYTPIVIKTRK
-1054 RRRW
+1054 RSSW

>member
-1 MKKIKLF
+1 MKNDIQLF

-17 VQEAFNHH
+17 VQEAFRHH
-25 NAVMVQMPTGT
+25 DSVMVQMPTGT
-36 GKTMVLANIVF
+36 GKTYLLAALVGL
-47 SFLEKCNHPIW
+47 FLKEEVW
-58 IVAHRRELVSQIK
+58 VVAHRRELVSQIK
-71 DTLNKFLLNFIFSN
+71 DTLEKFFS
-85 HPVPPSKEGSTAFP
+85 
-99 KPLSPQGTGDVTAR
+99 
-113 CAEFFESPRP
+113 
-123 SLAKEGSTSH
+123 SLKSTS
-133 PSPLSSEERDVTA
+133 
-146 LRCSEPL
+146 
-153 RSKVGGPSKVSP
+153 
-165 DCLSAGALKRA
+165 
-176 SKVSPDCLCG
+176 
-186 VNRLAKKEDGTSD
+186 
-199 ILIEKPSDSSLFTLR
+199 
-214 SSLIKV
+214 IKV
-220 VSIQWLSRH
+220 ISIQWLSRH

-291 SMEKFIAE
+291 SMERFIAE

-311 PDSADQL
+311 PDSAAQL

-394 PSSLRKELIERFK
+394 PLAERQELIERFK
-407 SSNTSQYFSNHPVPP
+407 SS
-422 SKEGVSKITPSIFT
+422 
-436 IKEGDFSK
+436 
-444 THPSS
+444 S
-449 LTLKGG
+449 LL
-455 STAFPKPLF
+455 
-464 NSLYDPFG
+464 
-472 SPSRGQKPQGTG
+472 
-484 DVTALRCSEPLRSKV
+484 
-499 GGASKPSPE
+499 
-508 CLSASALK
+508 
-516 EAAECLP
+516 
-523 ECLPECLSA
+523 
-532 SASKEAA
+532 
-539 ECLSV
+539 
-544 GASKEAASSTS
+544 S
-555 SLNSASNTSDEIEVL
+555 SLNSTSDEIEVL

-606 GLRVTEGKEY
+606 GLRVAEGKDY

-659 NSHNCRMD
+659 NGHNCRMD
-667 VLMDGDEEMM
+667 LMMDGDEEMM
-677 KIINHERQQQIIMD
+677 KIISHERQQRMIMD
-691 TYGYQIV
+691 SYGYQIV

-711 GKMILECQYKKID
+711 GKMILDCQYKKIE

-761 LMGIDFSTEDGKKL
+761 LMGIDFCTEDGKKL
-775 YPRILSKYI
+775 YPRIQSKYI

-803 SWKHRFIP
+803 SWKQRFIP
-811 WDEPNKVYLYKE
+811 WDEPNKVYMFKA
-823 GEGNSRLYIDE
+823 GEGNARLYVDE
-834 NEQYYVQ
+834 DEQYYVQ
-841 KNIGSQLEKVD
+841 KNIGSHLEKVD
-852 SREELAGV
+852 SREELAELAELAEF
-860 AQRDKEER
+860 AQKDKEER
-868 KESLEKLKNSY
+868 EEDLEKLKKSC
-879 KHYEYYPVDNL
+879 HD
-890 YPVKKYLGTAKDTI
+890 
-904 TIEKDGIWHVE
+904 
-915 DAQVNESYWVDPVTY
+915 
-930 RKHYTRPVLF
+930 TRPVLF
-940 KRGYLNIL
+940 RRGYLNIL
-948 REGDW
+948 KEGDW
-953 CYVRNIPGLRNRPLR
+953 CFVRNIPGLRNRPLR

-978 CVINNKYLIE
+978 CVIKNTYLIE

-1001 TDDFT
+1001 TDDFS
-1006 YFSVLACY
+1006 YFSALACY
-1014 YESELIKDDTEIQIT
+1014 YESELIMDDTEIQIT

-1036 KMIQEGM
+1036 KMTQEGM
-1043 PYTPLVIKTRK
+1043 PYTPIVIKTRK

>member
-1 MKKIKLF
+1 MTKDIQLF

-17 VQEAFNHH
+17 VQEAFKHH
-25 NAVMVQMPTGT
+25 DAVMVQMPTGT

-71 DTLNKFLLNFIFSN
+71 NTIFSKITPSLFTLKEGNFSN
-85 HPVPPSKEGSTAFP
+85 HPVPLSKEGSTSTP
-99 KPLSPQGTGDVTAR
+99 SPSSSEGGDVTAP
-113 CAEFFESPRP
+113 PR
-123 SLAKEGSTSH
+123 
-133 PSPLSSEERDVTA
+133 R
-146 LRCSEPL
+146 SEPL
-153 RSKVGGPSKVSP
+153 RSKVGGP
-165 DCLSAGALKRA
+165 

-371 HAEHIAEFYREN
+371 HAEHIAEYYREN

-407 SSNTSQYFSNHPVPP
+407 SSNTSQYFSNHPVPL
-422 SKEGVSKITPSIFT
+422 SKEGSTSTPS
-436 IKEGDFSK
+436 
-444 THPSS
+444 PSS
-449 LTLKGG
+449 SEG
-455 STAFPKPLF
+455 
-464 NSLYDPFG
+464 
-472 SPSRGQKPQGTG
+472 G

-499 GGASKPSPE
+499 GGPSKVSPE
-508 CLSASALK
+508 CFSAGASR
-516 EAAECLP
+516 EAA

-539 ECLSV
+539 
-544 GASKEAASSTS
+544 SSTS
-555 SLNSASNTSDEIEVL
+555 SLNSTSDDIDVL

-578 GFDCPDVEFIQLA
+578 GFDYPDVEFIQLA

-606 GLRVTEGKEY
+606 GLRVAEGKEY

-724 VTNDGFAYC
+724 VTNNGFAYC

-761 LMGIDFSTEDGKKL
+761 LMGIDFCTEDGKKL

-852 SREELAGV
+852 SREELAEF

-868 KESLEKLKNSY
+868 EKSLEKLKNSY

-890 YPVKKYLGTAKDTI
+890 YPIKKHLGTAKDKI

-915 DAQVNESYWVDPVTY
+915 DAQVNESYWVDPITH

-948 REGDW
+948 REDDW

-978 CVINNKYLIE
+978 CVIKNTYLIE

-1014 YESELIKDDTEIQIT
+1014 YESELIMDDTEIQIT

-1036 KMIQEGM
+1036 KMAQEGFT
-1043 PYTPLVIKTRK
+1043 YTPLVIKTHK
-1054 RRRW
+1054 RSRWL

>member
-1 MKKIKLF
+1 M
-8 DYQEDMVKR
+8 KR
-17 VQEAFNHH
+17 VQEAFRHH
-25 NAVMVQMPTGT
+25 DSVMVQMPTGT
-36 GKTMVLANIVF
+36 GKTYLLAALVGL
-47 SFLEKCNHPIW
+47 FLKEEVW
-58 IVAHRRELVSQIK
+58 VVAHRRELVSQIK
-71 DTLNKFLLNFIFSN
+71 DTLEKFFS
-85 HPVPPSKEGSTAFP
+85 
-99 KPLSPQGTGDVTAR
+99 
-113 CAEFFESPRP
+113 
-123 SLAKEGSTSH
+123 SLKSTS
-133 PSPLSSEERDVTA
+133 
-146 LRCSEPL
+146 
-153 RSKVGGPSKVSP
+153 
-165 DCLSAGALKRA
+165 
-176 SKVSPDCLCG
+176 
-186 VNRLAKKEDGTSD
+186 
-199 ILIEKPSDSSLFTLR
+199 
-214 SSLIKV
+214 IKV
-220 VSIQWLSRH
+220 ISIQWLSRH

-291 SMEKFIAE
+291 SMERFIAE

-311 PDSADQL
+311 PDSAAQL
-318 LIDSLQKRG
+318 QIDSLQKRG

-347 ERLCLTIKEYVP
+347 KRLCLTIKEYVP

-394 PSSLRKELIERFK
+394 PLAERQELIERFK
-407 SSNTSQYFSNHPVPP
+407 A
-422 SKEGVSKITPSIFT
+422 
-436 IKEGDFSK
+436 
-444 THPSS
+444 SS
-449 LTLKGG
+449 LL
-455 STAFPKPLF
+455 
-464 NSLYDPFG
+464 
-472 SPSRGQKPQGTG
+472 
-484 DVTALRCSEPLRSKV
+484 
-499 GGASKPSPE
+499 
-508 CLSASALK
+508 
-516 EAAECLP
+516 
-523 ECLPECLSA
+523 
-532 SASKEAA
+532 
-539 ECLSV
+539 
-544 GASKEAASSTS
+544 S
-555 SLNSASNTSDEIEVL
+555 SLNSTSDEIEVL

-606 GLRVTEGKEY
+606 GLRVAEEKDY

-659 NSHNCRMD
+659 NGHNCRMD
-667 VLMDGDEEMM
+667 LMMDGDEEMM
-677 KIINHERQQQIIMD
+677 KIISHERQQRMIMD
-691 TYGYQIV
+691 SYGYQIV

-711 GKMILECQYKKID
+711 GKMILDCQYKKIE

-754 NKPQSVK
+754 NKPQSMK
-761 LMGIDFSTEDGKKL
+761 LMGIDFCTEDGKKL
-775 YPRILSKYI
+775 YPRIQSKYI

-803 SWKHRFIP
+803 SWKQRFIP
-811 WDEPNKVYLYKE
+811 WDEPNKVYMFKA
-823 GEGNSRLYIDE
+823 GEGNARLYVDE
-834 NEQYYVQ
+834 DEQYYVQ
-841 KNIGSQLEKVD
+841 KNIGSHLEKVD
-852 SREELAGV
+852 SREELAELAELAEF
-860 AQRDKEER
+860 AQKDKEER
-868 KESLEKLKNSY
+868 EKDLEKLKKSC
-879 KHYEYYPVDNL
+879 H
-890 YPVKKYLGTAKDTI
+890 DTR
-904 TIEKDGIWHVE
+904 
-915 DAQVNESYWVDPVTY
+915 S
-930 RKHYTRPVLF
+930 VLF
-940 KRGYLNIL
+940 RRGYLDIL
-948 REGDW
+948 KEGDW
-953 CYVRNIPGLRNRPLR
+953 CFVRNIPGLRNRPLR

-978 CVINNKYLIE
+978 CVIKNTYLIE

-1001 TDDFT
+1001 TDDFS

-1014 YESELIKDDTEIQIT
+1014 YESELIMDDTEIQIT

-1036 KMIQEGM
+1036 KMTQEGM
-1043 PYTPLVIKTRK
+1043 PYTPIVIKTRK

>member
-1 MKKIKLF
+1 MKNDIQLF

-17 VQEAFNHH
+17 VQEAFRHH
-25 NAVMVQMPTGT
+25 DSVMVQMPTGT

-47 SFLEKCNHPIW
+47 SFLEKCNNPIW

-71 DTLNKFLLNFIFSN
+71 NTLNKSLFIFSKT
-85 HPVPPSKEGSTAFP
+85 HPSSLTLKGGSTAFP
-99 KPLSPQGTGDVTAR
+99 KPLSPQGTGDVTA
-113 CAEFFESPRP
+113 
-123 SLAKEGSTSH
+123 
-133 PSPLSSEERDVTA
+133 

-153 RSKVGGPSKVSP
+153 RSKVGGASKPSP
-165 DCLSAGALKRA
+165 DCLSASASKEA
-176 SKVSPDCLCG
+176 SKVSPECLSAG
-186 VNRLAKKEDGTSD
+186 A
-199 ILIEKPSDSSLFTLR
+199 
-214 SSLIKV
+214 LIKV
-220 VSIQWLSRH
+220 ISIQWLSRH

-291 SMEKFIAE
+291 SMERFIAE

-311 PDSADQL
+311 PDSAAQL

-394 PSSLRKELIERFK
+394 PLAERQELIERFK
-407 SSNTSQYFSNHPVPP
+407 A
-422 SKEGVSKITPSIFT
+422 
-436 IKEGDFSK
+436 
-444 THPSS
+444 SS
-449 LTLKGG
+449 LL
-455 STAFPKPLF
+455 
-464 NSLYDPFG
+464 
-472 SPSRGQKPQGTG
+472 
-484 DVTALRCSEPLRSKV
+484 
-499 GGASKPSPE
+499 
-508 CLSASALK
+508 
-516 EAAECLP
+516 
-523 ECLPECLSA
+523 
-532 SASKEAA
+532 
-539 ECLSV
+539 
-544 GASKEAASSTS
+544 S
-555 SLNSASNTSDEIEVL
+555 SLNSTSDEIEVL

-606 GLRVTEGKEY
+606 GLRVAAGKDY

-659 NSHNCRMD
+659 NGHNCRMD
-667 VLMDGDEEMM
+667 LMMDGDEEMM
-677 KIINHERQQQIIMD
+677 KIISHEHQQRMIID
-691 TYGYQIV
+691 SYGYQIV

-711 GKMILECQYKKID
+711 GKMILDCQYKKIE

-761 LMGIDFSTEDGKKL
+761 LMGIDFCTEDGKKL
-775 YPRILSKYI
+775 YPRIQSKYI

-803 SWKHRFIP
+803 SWKQRFIP
-811 WDEPNKVYLYKE
+811 WDEPNKVYMFKA
-823 GEGNSRLYIDE
+823 GEGNARLYVDE
-834 NEQYYVQ
+834 DEQYYVQ
-841 KNIGSQLEKVD
+841 KNIGSHLEKVD
-852 SREELAGV
+852 SREELAELAELAEF
-860 AQRDKEER
+860 AQKDKEER
-868 KESLEKLKNSY
+868 EEDLEKLKKSC
-879 KHYEYYPVDNL
+879 HD
-890 YPVKKYLGTAKDTI
+890 
-904 TIEKDGIWHVE
+904 
-915 DAQVNESYWVDPVTY
+915 
-930 RKHYTRPVLF
+930 TRPVLF
-940 KRGYLNIL
+940 RRGYLNIL
-948 REGDW
+948 KEGDW
-953 CYVRNIPGLRNRPLR
+953 CFVRNIPGLRNRPLR

-978 CVINNKYLIE
+978 CVIKNTYLIE

-1001 TDDFT
+1001 TDDFS
-1006 YFSVLACY
+1006 YFSALACY
-1014 YESELIKDDTEIQIT
+1014 YESELIMDDTEIQIT

-1036 KMIQEGM
+1036 KMTQEGM
-1043 PYTPLVIKTRK
+1043 PYTPIVIKTRK

>member
-1 MKKIKLF
+1 MTKDIQLF

-17 VQEAFNHH
+17 VQEAFKHH
-25 NAVMVQMPTGT
+25 DSVMVQMPTGT
-36 GKTMVLANIVF
+36 GKTYLLAALVGL
-47 SFLEKCNHPIW
+47 FLKEEVW
-58 IVAHRRELVSQIK
+58 VVAHRRELVSQIK
-71 DTLNKFLLNFIFSN
+71 DTLEKFFS
-85 HPVPPSKEGSTAFP
+85 
-99 KPLSPQGTGDVTAR
+99 
-113 CAEFFESPRP
+113 
-123 SLAKEGSTSH
+123 SLKSTS
-133 PSPLSSEERDVTA
+133 
-146 LRCSEPL
+146 
-153 RSKVGGPSKVSP
+153 
-165 DCLSAGALKRA
+165 
-176 SKVSPDCLCG
+176 
-186 VNRLAKKEDGTSD
+186 
-199 ILIEKPSDSSLFTLR
+199 
-214 SSLIKV
+214 IKV
-220 VSIQWLSRH
+220 ISIQWLSRH

-291 SMEKFIAE
+291 SMERFIAE

-311 PDSADQL
+311 PDSAAQL
-318 LIDSLQKRG
+318 QIDSLQKRG

-407 SSNTSQYFSNHPVPP
+407 SS
-422 SKEGVSKITPSIFT
+422 
-436 IKEGDFSK
+436 
-444 THPSS
+444 S
-449 LTLKGG
+449 LL
-455 STAFPKPLF
+455 
-464 NSLYDPFG
+464 
-472 SPSRGQKPQGTG
+472 
-484 DVTALRCSEPLRSKV
+484 
-499 GGASKPSPE
+499 
-508 CLSASALK
+508 
-516 EAAECLP
+516 
-523 ECLPECLSA
+523 
-532 SASKEAA
+532 
-539 ECLSV
+539 
-544 GASKEAASSTS
+544 S
-555 SLNSASNTSDEIEVL
+555 SLNSTSDEIEVL

-606 GLRVTEGKEY
+606 GLRVAAGKDY

-650 ILQEACMQV
+650 ILQEACMLV

-667 VLMDGDEEMM
+667 MVMDGDEEMM
-677 KIINHERQQQIIMD
+677 KIINHERQQQMIMD
-691 TYGYQIV
+691 TYGYSLM
-698 EDEKGLKGIKDKD
+698 ENDKGLLGIKDND
-711 GKMILECQYKKID
+711 GNVILDCIYKKIE

-761 LMGIDFSTEDGKKL
+761 LMGIDFCTEDGKKL

-803 SWKHRFIP
+803 SWKQRFIP
-811 WDEPNKVYLYKE
+811 WDEPNKVYMFKA
-823 GEGNSRLYIDE
+823 GEGNARLYVDE
-834 NEQYYVQ
+834 DEQYYVQ
-841 KNIGSQLEKVD
+841 KNIGSHLEKVD
-852 SREELAGV
+852 SREELAELAELAEF
-860 AQRDKEER
+860 AQKDKEER
-868 KESLEKLKNSY
+868 EEDLEKLKKSC
-879 KHYEYYPVDNL
+879 HD
-890 YPVKKYLGTAKDTI
+890 
-904 TIEKDGIWHVE
+904 
-915 DAQVNESYWVDPVTY
+915 
-930 RKHYTRPVLF
+930 TRPVLF
-940 KRGYLNIL
+940 RRGYLNIL
-948 REGDW
+948 KEGDW
-953 CYVRNIPGLRNRPLR
+953 CFVRNIPGLRNRPLR

-978 CVINNKYLIE
+978 CVIKNTYLIE

-1001 TDDFT
+1001 TDDFS

-1014 YESELIKDDTEIQIT
+1014 YESELIMDDTEIQIT

-1036 KMIQEGM
+1036 KMTQEGM
-1043 PYTPLVIKTRK
+1043 PYTPIVIKTRK

>member
-1 MKKIKLF
+1 MMKDIQLF

-17 VQEAFNHH
+17 VQEAFKHH
-25 NAVMVQMPTGT
+25 DAVMVQMPTGT

-47 SFLEKCNHPIW
+47 SFLEKSNNPIW

-71 DTLNKFLLNFIFSN
+71 ETIFSKIT
-85 HPVPPSKEGSTAFP
+85 PSLFTLKEGSTAFP
-99 KPLSPQGTGDVTAR
+99 KPLSPQGTGDVTA
-113 CAEFFESPRP
+113 
-123 SLAKEGSTSH
+123 
-133 PSPLSSEERDVTA
+133 

-153 RSKVGGPSKVSP
+153 RSKDGGPSKVSP
-165 DCLSAGALKRA
+165 DCLSAGAL
-176 SKVSPDCLCG
+176 
-186 VNRLAKKEDGTSD
+186 
-199 ILIEKPSDSSLFTLR
+199 
-214 SSLIKV
+214 IKV
-220 VSIQWLSRH
+220 TSIQWLSRH

-248 LAETYAEVMNAYP
+248 LAETYAEVMDAYP

-311 PDSADQL
+311 PDSAAQL

-327 ADGDY
+327 TDGDY

-394 PSSLRKELIERFK
+394 PLAERQELIERFK
-407 SSNTSQYFSNHPVPP
+407 SSNLSFSNHPVPL
-422 SKEGVSKITPSIFT
+422 SKEGSTSSPS
-436 IKEGDFSK
+436 
-444 THPSS
+444 PSS
-449 LTLKGG
+449 SEG
-455 STAFPKPLF
+455 
-464 NSLYDPFG
+464 
-472 SPSRGQKPQGTG
+472 G

-499 GGASKPSPE
+499 GGTSKVSPD
-508 CLSASALK
+508 CLSA
-516 EAAECLP
+516 
-523 ECLPECLSA
+523 
-532 SASKEAA
+532 
-539 ECLSV
+539 
-544 GASKEAASSTS
+544 GASKKALAGSIP
-555 SLNSASNTSDEIEVL
+555 SLNSTSDDIEVL

-606 GLRVTEGKEY
+606 GLRVAEGKEY

-644 RTSLED
+644 KALLED

-667 VLMDGDEEMM
+667 VLMDGDEKMM
-677 KIINHERQQQIIMD
+677 KIINHERQQQMIMD

-698 EDEKGLKGIKDKD
+698 ENEKGLKGIKDKD
-711 GKMILECQYKKID
+711 GKMILECLYKKIE

-739 GRKEWIDLR
+739 GRKEWIDLQ
-748 NRLWFA
+748 NRLWFS

-761 LMGIDFSTEDGKKL
+761 LMGIDFCTEDGKKL

-811 WDEPNKVYLYKE
+811 WDEPNKVYLYIK
-823 GEGNSRLYIDE
+823 GEGNSRLYVDE
-834 NEQYYVQ
+834 DGRYFAQE
-841 KNIGSQLEKVD
+841 NIGSQLVEVNSPEGLAEFAEK
-852 SREELAGV
+852 
-860 AQRDKEER
+860 DKQER
-868 KESLEKLKNSY
+868 KNDAEALKNAY
-879 KHYEYYPVDNL
+879 PHYEFYPVDKVKF
-890 YPVKKYLGTAKDTI
+890 PVQSRRNTKCENKI
-904 TIEKDGIWHVE
+904 RIEKDGIWHVE
-915 DAQVNESYWVDPVTY
+915 DDWFHESYWVDPITH

-953 CYVRNIPGLRNRPLR
+953 CYVRNIPGLRYRPLR
-968 QWEIVADDNL
+968 QWEIVADDNI

-1001 TDDFT
+1001 TDDFS
-1006 YFSVLACY
+1006 YFSVLACF
-1014 YESELIKDDTEIQIT
+1014 YESEYIKDDTEIQIT

-1036 KMIQEGM
+1036 KLTQEGM
-1043 PYTPLVIKTRK
+1043 PYTPLVIRTRK
-1054 RRRW
+1054 RSKWL

>member
-17 VQEAFNHH
+17 VQEAFKHH
-25 NAVMVQMPTGT
+25 DAVMVQMPTGT

-71 DTLNKFLLNFIFSN
+71 DTLNKSLLIFSKT
-85 HPVPPSKEGSTAFP
+85 HPSSLTLKGGSTAFP
-99 KPLSPQGTGDVTAR
+99 KPLSPQGTG
-113 CAEFFESPRP
+113 
-123 SLAKEGSTSH
+123 
-133 PSPLSSEERDVTA
+133 DVTA

-165 DCLSAGALKRA
+165 DCLSAGASEGAL
-176 SKVSPDCLCG
+176 SSYLIS
-186 VNRLAKKEDGTSD
+186 TS
-199 ILIEKPSDSSLFTLR
+199 
-214 SSLIKV
+214 IKV
-220 VSIQWLSRH
+220 TSIQWLSRH
-229 YGEMEEKPG
+229 YRDIKEKPS

-394 PSSLRKELIERFK
+394 PLAERQELIERFK
-407 SSNTSQYFSNHPVPP
+407 ASNLSFSNHSVPP

-436 IKEGDFSK
+436 IKEGEFSK

-455 STAFPKPLF
+455 STAFPKPL
-464 NSLYDPFG
+464 S
-472 SPSRGQKPQGTG
+472 PQGTG

-523 ECLPECLSA
+523 ECLSA
-532 SASKEAA
+532 SASKEAS

-555 SLNSASNTSDEIEVL
+555 SLNSTSDDIDVL

-606 GLRVTEGKEY
+606 GLRVAEGKEY

-644 RTSLED
+644 RTSLEN
-650 ILQEACMQV
+650 ILQEACLQV

-667 VLMDGDEEMM
+667 LMMNGDEEMM
-677 KIINHERQQQIIMD
+677 KIINHDRQQQIIMD

-711 GKMILECQYKKID
+711 GKIILECQYKKIE
-724 VTNDGFAYC
+724 VTNDSFAYC

-852 SREELAGV
+852 SREALAEF

-879 KHYEYYPVDNL
+879 KHYEYYPADNL
-890 YPVKKYLGTAKDTI
+890 YPIKKHLGTAKDKI

-948 REGDW
+948 REDNW

-978 CVINNKYLIE
+978 CVIKNTYLIE

-1014 YESELIKDDTEIQIT
+1014 YESELIMDDTEIQIT
-1029 QFDGEGL
+1029 QFDGEDL
-1036 KMIQEGM
+1036 KMTQEGF
-1043 PYTPLVIKTRK
+1043 PYTPLVIKTYK
-1054 RRRW
+1054 RNRW

>member
-1 MKKIKLF
+1 MKNDIQLF

-17 VQEAFNHH
+17 VQEAFRHH
-25 NAVMVQMPTGT
+25 DSVMVQMPTGT
-36 GKTMVLANIVF
+36 GKTYLLAALVGL
-47 SFLEKCNHPIW
+47 FLKEEVW
-58 IVAHRRELVSQIK
+58 VVAHRRELVSQIK
-71 DTLNKFLLNFIFSN
+71 DTLEKFFS
-85 HPVPPSKEGSTAFP
+85 
-99 KPLSPQGTGDVTAR
+99 
-113 CAEFFESPRP
+113 
-123 SLAKEGSTSH
+123 SLKSTS
-133 PSPLSSEERDVTA
+133 
-146 LRCSEPL
+146 
-153 RSKVGGPSKVSP
+153 
-165 DCLSAGALKRA
+165 
-176 SKVSPDCLCG
+176 
-186 VNRLAKKEDGTSD
+186 
-199 ILIEKPSDSSLFTLR
+199 
-214 SSLIKV
+214 IKV
-220 VSIQWLSRH
+220 ISIQWLSRH

-291 SMEKFIAE
+291 SMERFIAE

-311 PDSADQL
+311 PDSAAQL

-394 PSSLRKELIERFK
+394 PLAERQELIERFK
-407 SSNTSQYFSNHPVPP
+407 A
-422 SKEGVSKITPSIFT
+422 
-436 IKEGDFSK
+436 
-444 THPSS
+444 SS
-449 LTLKGG
+449 LL
-455 STAFPKPLF
+455 
-464 NSLYDPFG
+464 
-472 SPSRGQKPQGTG
+472 
-484 DVTALRCSEPLRSKV
+484 
-499 GGASKPSPE
+499 
-508 CLSASALK
+508 
-516 EAAECLP
+516 
-523 ECLPECLSA
+523 
-532 SASKEAA
+532 
-539 ECLSV
+539 
-544 GASKEAASSTS
+544 S
-555 SLNSASNTSDEIEVL
+555 SLNSTSDEIEVL

-606 GLRVTEGKEY
+606 GLRVAAGKDY

-659 NSHNCRMD
+659 NGHNCRMD
-667 VLMDGDEEMM
+667 LMMDGDEEMM
-677 KIINHERQQQIIMD
+677 KIISHEHQQRMIID
-691 TYGYQIV
+691 SYGYQIV
-698 EDEKGLKGIKDKD
+698 EDEKGQKGIKDKD
-711 GKMILECQYKKID
+711 GKMILDCQYKKIE

-761 LMGIDFSTEDGKKL
+761 LMGIDFCTEDGKKL
-775 YPRILSKYI
+775 YPRIQSKYI

-803 SWKHRFIP
+803 SWKQRFIP
-811 WDEPNKVYLYKE
+811 WDEPNKVYMFKA
-823 GEGNSRLYIDE
+823 GEGNARLYVDE
-834 NEQYYVQ
+834 DEQYYVQ
-841 KNIGSQLEKVD
+841 KNIGSHLEKVD
-852 SREELAGV
+852 SREELAELAELAEF
-860 AQRDKEER
+860 AQKDKEER
-868 KESLEKLKNSY
+868 EKDLEKLKKSC
-879 KHYEYYPVDNL
+879 H
-890 YPVKKYLGTAKDTI
+890 DTR
-904 TIEKDGIWHVE
+904 
-915 DAQVNESYWVDPVTY
+915 S
-930 RKHYTRPVLF
+930 VLF
-940 KRGYLNIL
+940 RRGYLNIL
-948 REGDW
+948 KEGDW
-953 CYVRNIPGLRNRPLR
+953 CFVRNIPGLRNRPLR

-978 CVINNKYLIE
+978 CVIKNTYLIE

-1001 TDDFT
+1001 TDDFS

-1014 YESELIKDDTEIQIT
+1014 YESELIMDDTEIQIT

-1036 KMIQEGM
+1036 KMTQEGM
-1043 PYTPLVIKTRK
+1043 PYTPIVIKTRK

>member
-1 MKKIKLF
+1 MKNDIQLF

-17 VQEAFNHH
+17 VQEAFRHH
-25 NAVMVQMPTGT
+25 DSVMVQMPTGT
-36 GKTMVLANIVF
+36 GKTYLLAALVGL
-47 SFLEKCNHPIW
+47 FLKEEVW
-58 IVAHRRELVSQIK
+58 VVAHRRELVSQIK
-71 DTLNKFLLNFIFSN
+71 DTLEKFFS
-85 HPVPPSKEGSTAFP
+85 
-99 KPLSPQGTGDVTAR
+99 
-113 CAEFFESPRP
+113 
-123 SLAKEGSTSH
+123 SLKSTS
-133 PSPLSSEERDVTA
+133 
-146 LRCSEPL
+146 
-153 RSKVGGPSKVSP
+153 
-165 DCLSAGALKRA
+165 
-176 SKVSPDCLCG
+176 
-186 VNRLAKKEDGTSD
+186 
-199 ILIEKPSDSSLFTLR
+199 
-214 SSLIKV
+214 IKV
-220 VSIQWLSRH
+220 ISIQWLSRH

-291 SMEKFIAE
+291 SMERFIVE

-311 PDSADQL
+311 PDSAAQL

-407 SSNTSQYFSNHPVPP
+407 SS
-422 SKEGVSKITPSIFT
+422 
-436 IKEGDFSK
+436 
-444 THPSS
+444 S
-449 LTLKGG
+449 LL
-455 STAFPKPLF
+455 
-464 NSLYDPFG
+464 
-472 SPSRGQKPQGTG
+472 
-484 DVTALRCSEPLRSKV
+484 
-499 GGASKPSPE
+499 
-508 CLSASALK
+508 
-516 EAAECLP
+516 
-523 ECLPECLSA
+523 
-532 SASKEAA
+532 
-539 ECLSV
+539 
-544 GASKEAASSTS
+544 S
-555 SLNSASNTSDEIEVL
+555 SLNSTSDEIEVL

-606 GLRVTEGKEY
+606 GLRVAEGKDY

-659 NSHNCRMD
+659 NGHNCRMD
-667 VLMDGDEEMM
+667 LMMDGDEEMM
-677 KIINHERQQQIIMD
+677 KIISHEHQQRMIID
-691 TYGYQIV
+691 SYGYQIV

-711 GKMILECQYKKID
+711 GKMILDCQYKKIE

-761 LMGIDFSTEDGKKL
+761 LMGIDFCTEDGKKL
-775 YPRILSKYI
+775 YPRIQSKYI

-811 WDEPNKVYLYKE
+811 WDEPNKVYMFKA
-823 GEGNSRLYIDE
+823 GEGNARLYVDE
-834 NEQYYVQ
+834 DEQYYVQ
-841 KNIGSQLEKVD
+841 KNIGSHLEKVD
-852 SREELAGV
+852 SREELAELAELAEF
-860 AQRDKEER
+860 AQKDKEER
-868 KESLEKLKNSY
+868 EKDLEKLKKSC
-879 KHYEYYPVDNL
+879 H
-890 YPVKKYLGTAKDTI
+890 DTR
-904 TIEKDGIWHVE
+904 
-915 DAQVNESYWVDPVTY
+915 S
-930 RKHYTRPVLF
+930 VLF
-940 KRGYLNIL
+940 RRGYLNIL
-948 REGDW
+948 KEGDW
-953 CYVRNIPGLRNRPLR
+953 CFVRNIPGLRNRPLR

-978 CVINNKYLIE
+978 CVIKNTYLIE

-1001 TDDFT
+1001 TDDFS

-1014 YESELIKDDTEIQIT
+1014 YESELIMDDTEIQIT

-1036 KMIQEGM
+1036 KMTQEGM
-1043 PYTPLVIKTRK
+1043 PYTPIVIKTRK

>member
-1 MKKIKLF
+1 MTKDIQLF

-17 VQEAFNHH
+17 VQEAFKHH
-25 NAVMVQMPTGT
+25 DAVMVQMPTGT

-71 DTLNKFLLNFIFSN
+71 NTIFSKITPSLFTLKEGNFSN
-85 HPVPPSKEGSTAFP
+85 HPVPLSKEGSTSTP
-99 KPLSPQGTGDVTAR
+99 SPSSSEGGDVTAP
-113 CAEFFESPRP
+113 PR
-123 SLAKEGSTSH
+123 
-133 PSPLSSEERDVTA
+133 R
-146 LRCSEPL
+146 SEPL
-153 RSKVGGPSKVSP
+153 RSKVGGP
-165 DCLSAGALKRA
+165 

-371 HAEHIAEFYREN
+371 HAEHIAEYYREN

-407 SSNTSQYFSNHPVPP
+407 SSNTSQYFSNHPVPL
-422 SKEGVSKITPSIFT
+422 SKEGSTSTPS
-436 IKEGDFSK
+436 
-444 THPSS
+444 PSS
-449 LTLKGG
+449 SEG
-455 STAFPKPLF
+455 
-464 NSLYDPFG
+464 
-472 SPSRGQKPQGTG
+472 G

-499 GGASKPSPE
+499 GGPSKVSPE
-508 CLSASALK
+508 CFSAGASR
-516 EAAECLP
+516 EAA

-539 ECLSV
+539 
-544 GASKEAASSTS
+544 SSTS
-555 SLNSASNTSDEIEVL
+555 SLNSTSDDIDVL

-606 GLRVTEGKEY
+606 GLRVAEGKEY

-711 GKMILECQYKKID
+711 GKMILECQYKKIE

-739 GRKEWIDLR
+739 GRKEWIDLQ

-761 LMGIDFSTEDGKKL
+761 LMGIDFCTEDGKKL

-823 GEGNSRLYIDE
+823 GEGNSRLYVDE

-852 SREELAGV
+852 SREELAEF
-860 AQRDKEER
+860 ALKDKEER

-890 YPVKKYLGTAKDTI
+890 YPIKKYLGTAKDKI

-915 DAQVNESYWVDPVTY
+915 DAQVNESYWVDPITH

-968 QWEIVADDNL
+968 QWEIVADDNI

-988 KSEPDQWYKICRR
+988 KSETDQWYKICRR
-1001 TDDFT
+1001 TDDFS
-1006 YFSVLACY
+1006 YFSVLACF
-1014 YESELIKDDTEIQIT
+1014 YESEYIKDDTEIQIT

-1036 KMIQEGM
+1036 KMTQEGF
-1043 PYTPLVIKTRK
+1043 PYTPLVIKTHK
-1054 RRRW
+1054 RSRWL

>member
-1 MKKIKLF
+1 MTMKKIKLF

-17 VQEAFNHH
+17 VQEAFKHH
-25 NAVMVQMPTGT
+25 DAVMVQMPTGT

-47 SFLEKCNHPIW
+47 SFLEKGNHPIW
-58 IVAHRRELVSQIK
+58 IVAHRRELVEQIK
-71 DTLNKFLLNFIFSN
+71 ETLNKSLLNFNFSN
-85 HPVPPSKEGSTAFP
+85 HPVKSSKIT
-99 KPLSPQGTGDVTAR
+99 
-113 CAEFFESPRP
+113 P
-123 SLAKEGSTSH
+123 SLFTIKEDFSKITPSLFTLKEGSTSH
-133 PSPLSSEERDVTA
+133 PDPLTLRGEGENRPT
-146 LRCSEPL
+146 RCSEPL

-165 DCLSAGALKRA
+165 DCAGW
-176 SKVSPDCLCG
+176 D
-186 VNRLAKKEDGTSD
+186 RLAKKEDGTSSN
-199 ILIEKPSDSSLFTLR
+199 LIENPLDSSLFTLR

-220 VSIQWLSRH
+220 MSIQWLVKH
-229 YGEMEEKPG
+229 YREMEEKPG

-347 ERLCLTIKEYVP
+347 ERLCLSIKEYVK

-407 SSNTSQYFSNHPVPP
+407 ASSFSSFSEKTVESSKIHPSLLYKDFSNHPVN
-422 SKEGVSKITPSIFT
+422 SSKITPSLFT
-436 IKEGDFSK
+436 IKEGDFSNHPVPLSK
-444 THPSS
+444 EGSTFSPSPSS
-449 LTLKGG
+449 SG
-455 STAFPKPLF
+455 S
-464 NSLYDPFG
+464 
-472 SPSRGQKPQGTG
+472 G
-484 DVTALRCSEPLRSKV
+484 DVTAPPRCSEPLRSKD
-499 GGASKPSPE
+499 GGPSKVSPDCAGWDRLGAT
-508 CLSASALK
+508 CLR
-516 EAAECLP
+516 AADGLGTTCLR
-523 ECLPECLSA
+523 A
-532 SASKEAA
+532 
-539 ECLSV
+539 
-544 GASKEAASSTS
+544 GD
-555 SLNSASNTSDEIEVL
+555 DEIEVL

-606 GLRVTEGKEY
+606 GLRVAEGKEY

-644 RTSLED
+644 RTSLEN

-667 VLMDGDEEMM
+667 LMMDGDEEMM
-677 KIINHERQQQIIMD
+677 KIINHERQQQMIMD

-711 GKMILECQYKKID
+711 GKMVLECQYKKIE

-761 LMGIDFSTEDGKKL
+761 LMGIDFCTEDGKKL
-775 YPRILSKYI
+775 FPRILSKYI
-784 DEKTYLTVKT
+784 DDKTYLTVKT
-794 LELQVGTGL
+794 LQLQVGTGL
-803 SWKHRFIP
+803 SWKHRFVS

-823 GEGNSRLYIDE
+823 GEGNSRLYVDE
-834 NEQYYVQ
+834 TEQYYVQ

-852 SREELAGV
+852 SREELAEF
-860 AQRDKEER
+860 AQKDKEER
-868 KESLEKLKNSY
+868 EEGLEKLKNSY
-879 KHYEYYPVDNL
+879 KNYEYYPVDNL
-890 YPVKKYLGTAKDTI
+890 YPIKKFLGTAKDKI

-915 DAQVNESYWVDPVTY
+915 DAQGNESFWVDPITQ

-968 QWEIVADDNL
+968 QWEIVADDNI
-978 CVINNKYLIE
+978 CVVNNKYLIE

-1001 TDDFT
+1001 TDDFS

-1014 YESELIKDDTEIQIT
+1014 YESEYIKDDTEIQIT

-1036 KMIQEGM
+1036 KMTQEGFT
-1043 PYTPLVIKTRK
+1043 YTPLVIKTHK

>member
-1 MKKIKLF
+1 MTKDIQLF

-17 VQEAFNHH
+17 VQEAFRHH
-25 NAVMVQMPTGT
+25 DSVMVQMPTGT

-47 SFLEKCNHPIW
+47 SFLEKSNNPIW

-71 DTLNKFLLNFIFSN
+71 ETLNKSLLIFSKT
-85 HPVPPSKEGSTAFP
+85 HPFSLTLKGGSTAFP
-99 KPLSPQGTGDVTAR
+99 KPLSPQGTGDVTA
-113 CAEFFESPRP
+113 
-123 SLAKEGSTSH
+123 
-133 PSPLSSEERDVTA
+133 

-153 RSKVGGPSKVSP
+153 RSKVGGASKPSP
-165 DCLSAGALKRA
+165 DCLSAGAL
-176 SKVSPDCLCG
+176 
-186 VNRLAKKEDGTSD
+186 
-199 ILIEKPSDSSLFTLR
+199 
-214 SSLIKV
+214 IKV
-220 VSIQWLSRH
+220 MSIQWLSRH

-311 PDSADQL
+311 PDSAAQL

-327 ADGDY
+327 TDGDY
-332 QQKELNEVMDVKPSL
+332 QQKELNEVMDVRPSL

-359 GKKGIVYAISIQ
+359 EKKGIVYAISIQ

-394 PSSLRKELIERFK
+394 PFAERQELIERFK
-407 SSNTSQYFSNHPVPP
+407 SS
-422 SKEGVSKITPSIFT
+422 
-436 IKEGDFSK
+436 
-444 THPSS
+444 S
-449 LTLKGG
+449 L
-455 STAFPKPLF
+455 S
-464 NSLYDPFG
+464 
-472 SPSRGQKPQGTG
+472 
-484 DVTALRCSEPLRSKV
+484 
-499 GGASKPSPE
+499 
-508 CLSASALK
+508 
-516 EAAECLP
+516 
-523 ECLPECLSA
+523 
-532 SASKEAA
+532 
-539 ECLSV
+539 
-544 GASKEAASSTS
+544 S
-555 SLNSASNTSDEIEVL
+555 SLNSTSDDIEVL

-606 GLRVTEGKEY
+606 GLRVAEGKEY

-667 VLMDGDEEMM
+667 VLMDGDEDMM
-677 KIINHERQQQIIMD
+677 KIISHERQQRMIMD
-691 TYGYQIV
+691 SYGYQIV
-698 EDEKGLKGIKDKD
+698 EDEKELKGIKDKD
-711 GKMILECQYKKID
+711 GKMILECQYKKIE

-823 GEGNSRLYIDE
+823 GEGNSRLYVDDDGRYFAQE
-834 NEQYYVQ
+834 
-841 KNIGSQLEKVD
+841 NIGSQLVEVNSPEGLAEFAEKD
-852 SREELAGV
+852 KQERENDAEA
-860 AQRDKEER
+860 
-868 KESLEKLKNSY
+868 LKNAY
-879 KHYEYYPVDNL
+879 PHYEFYPVDK
-890 YPVKKYLGTAKDTI
+890 VKFPMQIRRNTKCENKI
-904 TIEKDGIWHVE
+904 RIEKDGIWHVE
-915 DAQVNESYWVDPVTY
+915 DDWYHESYWVDPITH

-948 REGDW
+948 KEGDW

-968 QWEIVADDNL
+968 QWEIVADDNI

-1006 YFSVLACY
+1006 YFSVLACF
-1014 YESELIKDDTEIQIT
+1014 YESEYIKDDTEIQIT

-1036 KMIQEGM
+1036 KMTQEGF
-1043 PYTPLVIKTRK
+1043 PYTPLVIKTHK
-1054 RRRW
+1054 RSRWL

>member
-1 MKKIKLF
+1 MTKDIQLF
-8 DYQEDMVKR
+8 DYQADMVKR
-17 VQEAFNHH
+17 VQEAFRHH
-25 NAVMVQMPTGT
+25 DSVMVQMPTGT

-47 SFLEKCNHPIW
+47 SFLEMCNHPIW
-58 IVAHRRELVSQIK
+58 IVAHRRELVEQIK
-71 DTLNKFLLNFIFSN
+71 ETIFSKIT
-85 HPVPPSKEGSTAFP
+85 PSLFTLKEGSTAFP
-99 KPLSPQGTGDVTAR
+99 KPLSPQGTG
-113 CAEFFESPRP
+113 
-123 SLAKEGSTSH
+123 
-133 PSPLSSEERDVTA
+133 DVTA

-165 DCLSAGALKRA
+165 DCLSAGAL
-176 SKVSPDCLCG
+176 
-186 VNRLAKKEDGTSD
+186 
-199 ILIEKPSDSSLFTLR
+199 
-214 SSLIKV
+214 IKV
-220 VSIQWLSRH
+220 TSIQWLSRH
-229 YGEMEEKPG
+229 YGELEEKPG

-347 ERLCLTIKEYVP
+347 ERLYLTIKEYVP

-383 GIKAVAISSKT
+383 GIKAVAISSQT
-394 PSSLRKELIERFK
+394 PLAERQELIERFK
-407 SSNTSQYFSNHPVPP
+407 SS
-422 SKEGVSKITPSIFT
+422 
-436 IKEGDFSK
+436 
-444 THPSS
+444 S
-449 LTLKGG
+449 L
-455 STAFPKPLF
+455 S
-464 NSLYDPFG
+464 
-472 SPSRGQKPQGTG
+472 
-484 DVTALRCSEPLRSKV
+484 
-499 GGASKPSPE
+499 
-508 CLSASALK
+508 
-516 EAAECLP
+516 
-523 ECLPECLSA
+523 
-532 SASKEAA
+532 
-539 ECLSV
+539 
-544 GASKEAASSTS
+544 S
-555 SLNSASNTSDEIEVL
+555 SLNSTSDDIEVL

-606 GLRVTEGKEY
+606 GLRVAEGKEY

-625 YKRFGLPSVDRDW
+625 YKRFGLPSVNRDW
-638 QSMFEG
+638 QNMFEG

-698 EDEKGLKGIKDKD
+698 ENEKGLKGIQDKD
-711 GKMILECQYKKID
+711 GKMILECQYKKIE

-748 NRLWFA
+748 NRLWFV

-775 YPRILSKYI
+775 YPRIQSKYI

-803 SWKHRFIP
+803 NWKHRFIP

-823 GEGNSRLYIDE
+823 GEGNSRLYVDDDGRYFAQE
-834 NEQYYVQ
+834 
-841 KNIGSQLEKVD
+841 NIGSQLVEVNSPEGLAEFAEKD
-852 SREELAGV
+852 KQERENDAEA
-860 AQRDKEER
+860 
-868 KESLEKLKNSY
+868 LKNAY
-879 KHYEYYPVDNL
+879 PHYEFYPVDK
-890 YPVKKYLGTAKDTI
+890 VKFPMQIRRNNKCKNKI
-904 TIEKDGIWHVE
+904 RIEKDGIWHVE
-915 DAQVNESYWVDPVTY
+915 DDWYHESYWVDPITH

-948 REGDW
+948 KEGDW

-968 QWEIVADDNL
+968 QWEIVADDNI

-988 KSEPDQWYKICRR
+988 KSEPDQWYKIYRR

-1006 YFSVLACY
+1006 YFSVLACF
-1014 YESELIKDDTEIQIT
+1014 YESEHIKDDTEIQIT

-1036 KMIQEGM
+1036 KMTQEGF
-1043 PYTPLVIKTRK
+1043 PYTPLVIKTYK
-1054 RRRW
+1054 RSRWL

>member
-1 MKKIKLF
+1 MKNDIQLF

-17 VQEAFNHH
+17 VQETFRHH
-25 NAVMVQMPTGT
+25 DSVMVQMPTGT

-47 SFLEKCNHPIW
+47 SFLEMCNHPIW
-58 IVAHRRELVSQIK
+58 IVAHRRELVEQIK
-71 DTLNKFLLNFIFSN
+71 ETIFSKIT
-85 HPVPPSKEGSTAFP
+85 PSLFTLKEGSTAFP
-99 KPLSPQGTGDVTAR
+99 KPLSPQGTG
-113 CAEFFESPRP
+113 
-123 SLAKEGSTSH
+123 
-133 PSPLSSEERDVTA
+133 DVTA

-165 DCLSAGALKRA
+165 DCLSAGAL
-176 SKVSPDCLCG
+176 
-186 VNRLAKKEDGTSD
+186 
-199 ILIEKPSDSSLFTLR
+199 
-214 SSLIKV
+214 IKV
-220 VSIQWLSRH
+220 TSIQWLSRH
-229 YGEMEEKPG
+229 YGELEEKPG

-291 SMEKFIAE
+291 SMERFIAE

-311 PDSADQL
+311 PDSAAQL
-318 LIDSLQKRG
+318 QIDSLQKRG

-394 PSSLRKELIERFK
+394 PLAERQELIERFK
-407 SSNTSQYFSNHPVPP
+407 A
-422 SKEGVSKITPSIFT
+422 
-436 IKEGDFSK
+436 
-444 THPSS
+444 SS
-449 LTLKGG
+449 LL
-455 STAFPKPLF
+455 
-464 NSLYDPFG
+464 
-472 SPSRGQKPQGTG
+472 
-484 DVTALRCSEPLRSKV
+484 
-499 GGASKPSPE
+499 
-508 CLSASALK
+508 
-516 EAAECLP
+516 
-523 ECLPECLSA
+523 
-532 SASKEAA
+532 
-539 ECLSV
+539 
-544 GASKEAASSTS
+544 S
-555 SLNSASNTSDEIEVL
+555 SLNSTSDEIEVL

-606 GLRVTEGKEY
+606 GLRVAAGKDY

-659 NSHNCRMD
+659 NGHNCRMD
-667 VLMDGDEEMM
+667 LMMDGDEEMM
-677 KIINHERQQQIIMD
+677 KIISHEHQQRMIID
-691 TYGYQIV
+691 SYGYQIV

-711 GKMILECQYKKID
+711 GKMILDCQYKKIE

-761 LMGIDFSTEDGKKL
+761 LMGIDFCTEDGKKL
-775 YPRILSKYI
+775 YPRIQSKYI

-803 SWKHRFIP
+803 SWKQRFIP
-811 WDEPNKVYLYKE
+811 WDEPNKVYMFKA
-823 GEGNSRLYIDE
+823 GEGNARLYVDE
-834 NEQYYVQ
+834 DEQYYVQ
-841 KNIGSQLEKVD
+841 KNIGSHLEKVD
-852 SREELAGV
+852 SREELAELAELAEF
-860 AQRDKEER
+860 AQKDKEER
-868 KESLEKLKNSY
+868 EEDLEKLKKSC
-879 KHYEYYPVDNL
+879 HD
-890 YPVKKYLGTAKDTI
+890 
-904 TIEKDGIWHVE
+904 
-915 DAQVNESYWVDPVTY
+915 
-930 RKHYTRPVLF
+930 TRPVLF
-940 KRGYLNIL
+940 RRGYLNIL
-948 REGDW
+948 KEGDW
-953 CYVRNIPGLRNRPLR
+953 CFVRNIPGLRNRPLR

-978 CVINNKYLIE
+978 CVIKNTYLIE

-1001 TDDFT
+1001 TDDFS

-1014 YESELIKDDTEIQIT
+1014 YESELIMDDTKIQIT
-1029 QFDGEGL
+1029 QFDGEGV
-1036 KMIQEGM
+1036 KMTQEGM
-1043 PYTPLVIKTRK
+1043 PYTPIVIKTRK

>member
-1 MKKIKLF
+1 MKNDIQLF

-17 VQEAFNHH
+17 VQEAFRHH
-25 NAVMVQMPTGT
+25 DSVMVQMPTGT
-36 GKTMVLANIVF
+36 GKTYLLAVLVGL
-47 SFLEKCNHPIW
+47 FLKEEVW
-58 IVAHRRELVSQIK
+58 VVAHRRELVSQIK
-71 DTLNKFLLNFIFSN
+71 DTLEKFFS
-85 HPVPPSKEGSTAFP
+85 
-99 KPLSPQGTGDVTAR
+99 
-113 CAEFFESPRP
+113 
-123 SLAKEGSTSH
+123 SLKSTS
-133 PSPLSSEERDVTA
+133 
-146 LRCSEPL
+146 
-153 RSKVGGPSKVSP
+153 
-165 DCLSAGALKRA
+165 
-176 SKVSPDCLCG
+176 
-186 VNRLAKKEDGTSD
+186 
-199 ILIEKPSDSSLFTLR
+199 
-214 SSLIKV
+214 IKV
-220 VSIQWLSRH
+220 ISIQWLSRH

-291 SMEKFIAE
+291 SMERFIAE

-311 PDSADQL
+311 PDSAAQL

-407 SSNTSQYFSNHPVPP
+407 SS
-422 SKEGVSKITPSIFT
+422 
-436 IKEGDFSK
+436 
-444 THPSS
+444 S
-449 LTLKGG
+449 LL
-455 STAFPKPLF
+455 
-464 NSLYDPFG
+464 
-472 SPSRGQKPQGTG
+472 
-484 DVTALRCSEPLRSKV
+484 
-499 GGASKPSPE
+499 
-508 CLSASALK
+508 
-516 EAAECLP
+516 
-523 ECLPECLSA
+523 
-532 SASKEAA
+532 
-539 ECLSV
+539 
-544 GASKEAASSTS
+544 S
-555 SLNSASNTSDEIEVL
+555 SLNSTSDEIEVL

-606 GLRVTEGKEY
+606 GLRVAEGKDY

-659 NSHNCRMD
+659 NGHNCRMD
-667 VLMDGDEEMM
+667 LMMDGDEEMM
-677 KIINHERQQQIIMD
+677 KIISHERQQRMIMD
-691 TYGYQIV
+691 SYGYQIV

-711 GKMILECQYKKID
+711 GKMILDCQYKKIE

-761 LMGIDFSTEDGKKL
+761 LMGIDFCTEDGKKL

-784 DEKTYLTVKT
+784 DEKIYLTVKT

-803 SWKHRFIP
+803 SWKQRFIP
-811 WDEPNKVYLYKE
+811 WDEPNKVYMFKA
-823 GEGNSRLYIDE
+823 GEGNARLYVDE
-834 NEQYYVQ
+834 DEQYYVQ

-852 SREELAGV
+852 SREELAEL
-860 AQRDKEER
+860 AELAEFALKDKEER
-868 KESLEKLKNSY
+868 EKGLEKLKKSC
-879 KHYEYYPVDNL
+879 HD
-890 YPVKKYLGTAKDTI
+890 
-904 TIEKDGIWHVE
+904 
-915 DAQVNESYWVDPVTY
+915 
-930 RKHYTRPVLF
+930 TRPVLF
-940 KRGYLNIL
+940 RRGYLNIL
-948 REGDW
+948 KEGDW
-953 CYVRNIPGLRNRPLR
+953 CFVRNIPGLRNRPLR
-968 QWEIVADDNL
+968 QWEIVADDNI
-978 CVINNKYLIE
+978 CVIKNTYLIE

-1006 YFSVLACY
+1006 YFSALACY
-1014 YESELIKDDTEIQIT
+1014 YESELIMDDTEIQIT

-1036 KMIQEGM
+1036 KMTQEGM
-1043 PYTPLVIKTRK
+1043 PYTPIVIKTRK

>member
-1 MKKIKLF
+1 MKNDIQLF

-17 VQEAFNHH
+17 VQEAFRHH
-25 NAVMVQMPTGT
+25 DSVMVQMPTGT
-36 GKTMVLANIVF
+36 GKTYLLAALVGL
-47 SFLEKCNHPIW
+47 FLKEEVW
-58 IVAHRRELVSQIK
+58 VVAHRRELVSQIK
-71 DTLNKFLLNFIFSN
+71 DTLEKFFS
-85 HPVPPSKEGSTAFP
+85 
-99 KPLSPQGTGDVTAR
+99 
-113 CAEFFESPRP
+113 
-123 SLAKEGSTSH
+123 SLKSTS
-133 PSPLSSEERDVTA
+133 
-146 LRCSEPL
+146 
-153 RSKVGGPSKVSP
+153 
-165 DCLSAGALKRA
+165 
-176 SKVSPDCLCG
+176 
-186 VNRLAKKEDGTSD
+186 
-199 ILIEKPSDSSLFTLR
+199 
-214 SSLIKV
+214 IKV
-220 VSIQWLSRH
+220 ISIQWLSRH

-291 SMEKFIAE
+291 SMERFIVE

-311 PDSADQL
+311 PDSAAQL

-347 ERLCLTIKEYVP
+347 KRLCLTIKEYVP

-371 HAEHIAEFYREN
+371 HAEHIAEYYREN

-394 PSSLRKELIERFK
+394 PLAERQELIERFK
-407 SSNTSQYFSNHPVPP
+407 A
-422 SKEGVSKITPSIFT
+422 
-436 IKEGDFSK
+436 
-444 THPSS
+444 SS
-449 LTLKGG
+449 LL
-455 STAFPKPLF
+455 
-464 NSLYDPFG
+464 
-472 SPSRGQKPQGTG
+472 
-484 DVTALRCSEPLRSKV
+484 
-499 GGASKPSPE
+499 
-508 CLSASALK
+508 
-516 EAAECLP
+516 
-523 ECLPECLSA
+523 
-532 SASKEAA
+532 
-539 ECLSV
+539 
-544 GASKEAASSTS
+544 S
-555 SLNSASNTSDEIEVL
+555 SLNSTSDEIEVL

-606 GLRVTEGKEY
+606 GLRVAAGKDY

-659 NSHNCRMD
+659 NGHNCRMD
-667 VLMDGDEEMM
+667 LMMDGDEEMM
-677 KIINHERQQQIIMD
+677 KIISHERQQRMIMD
-691 TYGYQIV
+691 SYGYQIV

-711 GKMILECQYKKID
+711 GKMILECQYKKIE

-761 LMGIDFSTEDGKKL
+761 LMGIDFCTEDGKKL
-775 YPRILSKYI
+775 YPRIQSKYI

-811 WDEPNKVYLYKE
+811 WDEPNKVYMFKA
-823 GEGNSRLYIDE
+823 GEGNARLYVDE
-834 NEQYYVQ
+834 DEQYYVQ

-852 SREELAGV
+852 SREELAEL
-860 AQRDKEER
+860 AELAEFALKDKEER
-868 KESLEKLKNSY
+868 EKGLEKLKKSC
-879 KHYEYYPVDNL
+879 H
-890 YPVKKYLGTAKDTI
+890 DTR
-904 TIEKDGIWHVE
+904 
-915 DAQVNESYWVDPVTY
+915 S
-930 RKHYTRPVLF
+930 VLF
-940 KRGYLNIL
+940 RRGYLNIL
-948 REGDW
+948 KEGDW
-953 CYVRNIPGLRNRPLR
+953 CFVRNIPGLRNRPLR
-968 QWEIVADDNL
+968 QWEIVADDNI
-978 CVINNKYLIE
+978 CVIKNTYLIE

-1001 TDDFT
+1001 TDDFS

-1014 YESELIKDDTEIQIT
+1014 YESELIMDDTEIQIT

-1036 KMIQEGM
+1036 KMTQEGM
-1043 PYTPLVIKTRK
+1043 PYTPIVIKTRK

>member
-17 VQEAFNHH
+17 VQEAFRHH
-25 NAVMVQMPTGT
+25 DSVMVQMPTGT
-36 GKTMVLANIVF
+36 GKTYLLAALVGL
-47 SFLEKCNHPIW
+47 FLKEEVW
-58 IVAHRRELVSQIK
+58 VVAHRRELVSQIK
-71 DTLNKFLLNFIFSN
+71 DTLEKFFS
-85 HPVPPSKEGSTAFP
+85 
-99 KPLSPQGTGDVTAR
+99 
-113 CAEFFESPRP
+113 
-123 SLAKEGSTSH
+123 SLKSTS
-133 PSPLSSEERDVTA
+133 
-146 LRCSEPL
+146 
-153 RSKVGGPSKVSP
+153 
-165 DCLSAGALKRA
+165 
-176 SKVSPDCLCG
+176 
-186 VNRLAKKEDGTSD
+186 
-199 ILIEKPSDSSLFTLR
+199 
-214 SSLIKV
+214 IKV
-220 VSIQWLSRH
+220 ISIQWLSRH

-291 SMEKFIAE
+291 SMERFIAE

-311 PDSADQL
+311 PDSAAQL
-318 LIDSLQKRG
+318 QIDSLQKRG

-347 ERLCLTIKEYVP
+347 KRLCLTIKEYVP

-394 PSSLRKELIERFK
+394 PLAERQELIERFK
-407 SSNTSQYFSNHPVPP
+407 A
-422 SKEGVSKITPSIFT
+422 
-436 IKEGDFSK
+436 
-444 THPSS
+444 SS
-449 LTLKGG
+449 LL
-455 STAFPKPLF
+455 
-464 NSLYDPFG
+464 
-472 SPSRGQKPQGTG
+472 
-484 DVTALRCSEPLRSKV
+484 
-499 GGASKPSPE
+499 
-508 CLSASALK
+508 
-516 EAAECLP
+516 
-523 ECLPECLSA
+523 
-532 SASKEAA
+532 
-539 ECLSV
+539 
-544 GASKEAASSTS
+544 S
-555 SLNSASNTSDEIEVL
+555 SLNSTSDEIEVL

-606 GLRVTEGKEY
+606 GLRVAEEKDY

-659 NSHNCRMD
+659 NGHNCRMD
-667 VLMDGDEEMM
+667 LMMDGDEEMM
-677 KIINHERQQQIIMD
+677 KIISHEHQQRMIID
-691 TYGYQIV
+691 SYGYQIV

-711 GKMILECQYKKID
+711 GKMILDCQYKKIE

-775 YPRILSKYI
+775 YPRIQSKYI

-803 SWKHRFIP
+803 SWKQRFIP
-811 WDEPNKVYLYKE
+811 WDEPNKVYMFKA
-823 GEGNSRLYIDE
+823 GEGNARLYVDE
-834 NEQYYVQ
+834 DEQYYVQ
-841 KNIGSQLEKVD
+841 KNIGSHLEKVD
-852 SREELAGV
+852 SREELAELAELAEF
-860 AQRDKEER
+860 AQKDKEER
-868 KESLEKLKNSY
+868 EKDLEKLKKSC
-879 KHYEYYPVDNL
+879 H
-890 YPVKKYLGTAKDTI
+890 DTR
-904 TIEKDGIWHVE
+904 
-915 DAQVNESYWVDPVTY
+915 S
-930 RKHYTRPVLF
+930 VLF
-940 KRGYLNIL
+940 RRGYLNIL
-948 REGDW
+948 KEGDW
-953 CYVRNIPGLRNRPLR
+953 CFVRNIPGLRNRPLR
-968 QWEIVADDNL
+968 QWEIVADDNI
-978 CVINNKYLIE
+978 CVINNTYLIE
-988 KSEPDQWYKICRR
+988 KSETDQWYKICRR

-1014 YESELIKDDTEIQIT
+1014 YESELIMDDTEIQIT

-1036 KMIQEGM
+1036 KMTQEGM
-1043 PYTPLVIKTRK
+1043 PYTPIVIKTRK

>member
-1 MKKIKLF
+1 MKNDIQLF

-17 VQEAFNHH
+17 VQEAFRHH
-25 NAVMVQMPTGT
+25 DSVMVQMPTGT
-36 GKTMVLANIVF
+36 GKTYLLAALVGL
-47 SFLEKCNHPIW
+47 FLKEEVW
-58 IVAHRRELVSQIK
+58 VVAHRRELVSQIK
-71 DTLNKFLLNFIFSN
+71 DTLEKFFS
-85 HPVPPSKEGSTAFP
+85 
-99 KPLSPQGTGDVTAR
+99 
-113 CAEFFESPRP
+113 
-123 SLAKEGSTSH
+123 SLKSTS
-133 PSPLSSEERDVTA
+133 
-146 LRCSEPL
+146 
-153 RSKVGGPSKVSP
+153 
-165 DCLSAGALKRA
+165 
-176 SKVSPDCLCG
+176 
-186 VNRLAKKEDGTSD
+186 
-199 ILIEKPSDSSLFTLR
+199 
-214 SSLIKV
+214 IKV
-220 VSIQWLSRH
+220 ISIQWLSRH

-291 SMEKFIAE
+291 SMERFIAE

-311 PDSADQL
+311 PDSAAQV

-407 SSNTSQYFSNHPVPP
+407 SS
-422 SKEGVSKITPSIFT
+422 
-436 IKEGDFSK
+436 
-444 THPSS
+444 S
-449 LTLKGG
+449 LL
-455 STAFPKPLF
+455 
-464 NSLYDPFG
+464 
-472 SPSRGQKPQGTG
+472 
-484 DVTALRCSEPLRSKV
+484 
-499 GGASKPSPE
+499 
-508 CLSASALK
+508 
-516 EAAECLP
+516 
-523 ECLPECLSA
+523 
-532 SASKEAA
+532 
-539 ECLSV
+539 
-544 GASKEAASSTS
+544 S
-555 SLNSASNTSDEIEVL
+555 SLNSTSDEIEVL

-606 GLRVTEGKEY
+606 GLRVAAGKDY

-659 NSHNCRMD
+659 NGHNCRMD
-667 VLMDGDEEMM
+667 LMMDGDEEMM
-677 KIINHERQQQIIMD
+677 KIISHEHQQRMIID
-691 TYGYQIV
+691 SYGYQIV

-711 GKMILECQYKKID
+711 GKMILDCQYKKIE

-761 LMGIDFSTEDGKKL
+761 LMGIDFCTEDGKKL
-775 YPRILSKYI
+775 YPRIQSKYI

-803 SWKHRFIP
+803 SWKQRFIP
-811 WDEPNKVYLYKE
+811 WDEPNKVYMFKA
-823 GEGNSRLYIDE
+823 GEGNARLYVDE
-834 NEQYYVQ
+834 DEQYYVQ
-841 KNIGSQLEKVD
+841 KNIGSHLEKVD
-852 SREELAGV
+852 SREELAELAEF
-860 AQRDKEER
+860 AQKDKEER
-868 KESLEKLKNSY
+868 EEDLEKLKKSC
-879 KHYEYYPVDNL
+879 HD
-890 YPVKKYLGTAKDTI
+890 
-904 TIEKDGIWHVE
+904 
-915 DAQVNESYWVDPVTY
+915 
-930 RKHYTRPVLF
+930 TRPVLF
-940 KRGYLNIL
+940 RRGYLNIL
-948 REGDW
+948 KEGDW
-953 CYVRNIPGLRNRPLR
+953 CFVRNIPGLRNRPLR
-968 QWEIVADDNL
+968 QWEIVADDNI
-978 CVINNKYLIE
+978 CVIKNTYLIE
-988 KSEPDQWYKICRR
+988 KSEPDQWYKILRR

-1014 YESELIKDDTEIQIT
+1014 YESELIMDDTEIQIT

-1036 KMIQEGM
+1036 KMTQEGM
-1043 PYTPLVIKTRK
+1043 PYTPIVIKTRK
-1054 RRRW
+1054 RRRWL

>member
-1 MKKIKLF
+1 MKNDIQLF

-17 VQEAFNHH
+17 VQEAFRHH
-25 NAVMVQMPTGT
+25 DSVMVQMPTGT
-36 GKTMVLANIVF
+36 GKTYLLAALVGL
-47 SFLEKCNHPIW
+47 FLKEEVW
-58 IVAHRRELVSQIK
+58 VVAHRRELVSQIK
-71 DTLNKFLLNFIFSN
+71 DTLEKFFS
-85 HPVPPSKEGSTAFP
+85 
-99 KPLSPQGTGDVTAR
+99 
-113 CAEFFESPRP
+113 
-123 SLAKEGSTSH
+123 SLKSTS
-133 PSPLSSEERDVTA
+133 
-146 LRCSEPL
+146 
-153 RSKVGGPSKVSP
+153 
-165 DCLSAGALKRA
+165 
-176 SKVSPDCLCG
+176 
-186 VNRLAKKEDGTSD
+186 
-199 ILIEKPSDSSLFTLR
+199 
-214 SSLIKV
+214 IKV
-220 VSIQWLSRH
+220 ISIQWLSRH

-291 SMEKFIAE
+291 SMERFIAE

-311 PDSADQL
+311 PDSAAQL
-318 LIDSLQKRG
+318 QIDSLQKRG

-347 ERLCLTIKEYVP
+347 KRLCLTIKEYVP

-394 PSSLRKELIERFK
+394 PLAERQELIERFK
-407 SSNTSQYFSNHPVPP
+407 A
-422 SKEGVSKITPSIFT
+422 
-436 IKEGDFSK
+436 
-444 THPSS
+444 SS
-449 LTLKGG
+449 LL
-455 STAFPKPLF
+455 
-464 NSLYDPFG
+464 
-472 SPSRGQKPQGTG
+472 
-484 DVTALRCSEPLRSKV
+484 
-499 GGASKPSPE
+499 
-508 CLSASALK
+508 
-516 EAAECLP
+516 
-523 ECLPECLSA
+523 
-532 SASKEAA
+532 
-539 ECLSV
+539 
-544 GASKEAASSTS
+544 S
-555 SLNSASNTSDEIEVL
+555 SLNSTSDEIEVL

-606 GLRVTEGKEY
+606 GLRVAEGKEY

-667 VLMDGDEEMM
+667 MMMDGDEEMM
-677 KIINHERQQQIIMD
+677 KIINHERQQQMIID

-711 GKMILECQYKKID
+711 GKMILECQYKKIE

-761 LMGIDFSTEDGKKL
+761 LMGIDFCTEDGKKL
-775 YPRILSKYI
+775 YPRIQSKYI

-803 SWKHRFIP
+803 SWKQRFIP
-811 WDEPNKVYLYKE
+811 WDEPNKVYMFKA
-823 GEGNSRLYIDE
+823 GEGNARLYVDE
-834 NEQYYVQ
+834 DEQYYVQ
-841 KNIGSQLEKVD
+841 KNIGSHLEKVD
-852 SREELAGV
+852 SREELAELAELAEF
-860 AQRDKEER
+860 AQKDKEER
-868 KESLEKLKNSY
+868 EKDLEKLKKSC
-879 KHYEYYPVDNL
+879 H
-890 YPVKKYLGTAKDTI
+890 DTR
-904 TIEKDGIWHVE
+904 
-915 DAQVNESYWVDPVTY
+915 S
-930 RKHYTRPVLF
+930 VLF
-940 KRGYLNIL
+940 RRGYLNIL
-948 REGDW
+948 KEGDW
-953 CYVRNIPGLRNRPLR
+953 CFVRNIPGLRNRPLR

-978 CVINNKYLIE
+978 CVIKNTYLIE

-1001 TDDFT
+1001 TDDFS

-1014 YESELIKDDTEIQIT
+1014 YESELIMDDTEIQIT

-1036 KMIQEGM
+1036 KMTQEGM
-1043 PYTPLVIKTRK
+1043 PYTPIVIKTRK

>member
-17 VQEAFNHH
+17 VQEAFKHH
-25 NAVMVQMPTGT
+25 DAVMVQMPTGT

-71 DTLNKFLLNFIFSN
+71 DTLNKSLLIFSKT
-85 HPVPPSKEGSTAFP
+85 HPSSLTLKGGSTAFP
-99 KPLSPQGTGDVTAR
+99 KPLSPQGTG
-113 CAEFFESPRP
+113 
-123 SLAKEGSTSH
+123 
-133 PSPLSSEERDVTA
+133 DVTA

-165 DCLSAGALKRA
+165 DCLSAGAL
-176 SKVSPDCLCG
+176 
-186 VNRLAKKEDGTSD
+186 
-199 ILIEKPSDSSLFTLR
+199 
-214 SSLIKV
+214 IKV
-220 VSIQWLSRH
+220 TSIQWLSRH

-407 SSNTSQYFSNHPVPP
+407 ASSFSSFSEKTVE
-422 SKEGVSKITPSIFT
+422 SSKITPSLFT
-436 IKEGDFSK
+436 LKEGS
-444 THPSS
+444 TSHPDP
-449 LTLKGG
+449 LTLRGEGG
-455 STAFPKPLF
+455 NRPT
-464 NSLYDPFG
+464 
-472 SPSRGQKPQGTG
+472 
-484 DVTALRCSEPLRSKV
+484 RCSEPLRSKD
-499 GGASKPSPE
+499 GGPSKVSPGCAGWDRLGAT
-508 CLSASALK
+508 CLRA
-516 EAAECLP
+516 
-523 ECLPECLSA
+523 
-532 SASKEAA
+532 
-539 ECLSV
+539 
-544 GASKEAASSTS
+544 G
-555 SLNSASNTSDEIEVL
+555 DGEIEVL

-606 GLRVTEGKEY
+606 GLRVAEGKEY

-659 NSHNCRMD
+659 NNHNCRMD
-667 VLMDGDEEMM
+667 LMMDGDEEMM
-677 KIINHERQQQIIMD
+677 KIINHERQQQMIMD

-711 GKMILECQYKKID
+711 GKMILECQYKKIE

-761 LMGIDFSTEDGKKL
+761 LMGIDFCTEDGKKL
-775 YPRILSKYI
+775 YPRIQSKYI

-811 WDEPNKVYLYKE
+811 WDEPNKVYMYKE

-852 SREELAGV
+852 SREELAEF
-860 AQRDKEER
+860 AQKDKEER
-868 KESLEKLKNSY
+868 EEGLEKLKNSY
-879 KHYEYYPVDNL
+879 KNYEYYPVDHL
-890 YPVKKYLGTAKDTI
+890 YPIKKYLGTAKDKI
-904 TIEKDGIWHVE
+904 KIEKDGIWHVE
-915 DAQVNESYWVDPVTY
+915 DAQANESFWVDPITH

-940 KRGYLNIL
+940 KRGYLNII

-953 CYVRNIPGLRNRPLR
+953 CYVRNIPGLMNRPLR
-968 QWEIVADDNL
+968 QWEIVADDNI
-978 CVINNKYLIE
+978 CVINNTYLIE

-1014 YESELIKDDTEIQIT
+1014 YESEYIKDDTEIQIT

-1036 KMIQEGM
+1036 KMTQEGFT
-1043 PYTPLVIKTRK
+1043 YTPLVIKTYK
-1054 RRRW
+1054 RNRW